1 MQNFV
6 ERLVQ
11 IATEHPDK
19 TALVFQEKRM
29 TYSQLENL
37 SAKIASRLLQ
47 RGARREKIYPIVLER
62 GFMYI
67 ASMIGIL
74 RAGAAYS
81 PLSTEYPKDR
91 VAYIIKDSGADF
103 AVDEDFLKGVE
114 NEKILSEFP
123 EIHMEDA
130 AIAIYTSGSTGN
142 PKGIIHDHLSFTSA
156 IIRQLEIAAGFDDK
170 EMSVTPFNFAISTHD
185 ILTPLWAGAEIHIL
199 TEAQRKDIIFI
210 DEYIDKH
217 GITASVI
224 SPQLLKQLPM
234 RESTLK
240 LINSGGERIS
250 GIYSPY
256 AHIKNAYGLSELLSI
271 AMTFELDKA
280 YDNTPI
286 GRPLSG
292 FKAYL
297 LDENGNQVPDGE
309 EGELCIAGTMAR
321 GYINLPELTAEI
333 FTENPYSEN
342 EWDKRMLH
350 TKDIC
355 KKLPDGSVVYVN
367 RKDWMVKINGQRVEM
382 GEVEVQLG
390 KIEGVKTAV
399 VKAFTDDNGQT
410 YICGYFTA
418 AKKLSDASIRR
429 SLQTKF
435 PPYMIPR
442 FLVQIDE
449 FPLTPNGKLDRKALK
464 EPSAEDFKSEY
475 VAPETDR
482 EKQVCAAFEKLL
494 KIEKV
499 GVNDDFFALGGDSI
513 KVVMLQEEL
522 ADFRLSSSRI
532 FSLRTPKAIAESASD
547 ENAVAFVYEEK
558 AAYPMTDA
566 QLGIYLANMQEPES
580 LEYNN
585 PASMFFPAEMN
596 VDPKKLAAA
605 VKKTASLY
613 PFLKVCAKVIDGVPC
628 VCPVKDMKLRV
639 DIESTDETDAEKL
652 CAGFTKPFDFENGPL
667 FRFKIFIT
675 PVGLYFFNDVHHLIT
690 DGTSTSV
697 FINNLSKI
705 YAGISPDEEEVNG
718 FMLSDYEQKLK
729 ESPRFAEC
737 REFYDK
743 MLAGVETDSNIIP
756 DEILTPPE
764 KTGKQLVL
772 SLKDFLDSS
781 GVAELCRQRKITEN
795 SLFLGAFAYALA
807 KQGGQ
812 EQALFCTIENGRHLP
827 ELRNTY
833 GMLVH
838 TLPFCVDIDEKA
850 AVSDYLSGVQE
861 RLFDCLNHDLVNI
874 VQLAGEYEVNSDI
887 IFVYQGEM
895 LNGTEFDG
903 EFIPYNI
910 HKSGDAMS
918 KLSLDVLKREDD
930 YTLSFEY
937 RADLYLPET
946 IENFAQLYINII
958 KGMLSCEQLSEIT
971 FCTEREKAFYRA
983 ANDNS
988 LTFDRTLT
996 MVDLFRKNAA
1006 LYPDRTAIG
1015 FKDKRLTYA
1024 ELDRYSENLAK
1035 VLASHGVTREV
1046 PVGIMVKR
1054 CELFPICTIA
1064 VLKAG
1069 GGCQPLD
1076 SNYPQDRL
1084 MYMLED
1090 SKAPVV
1096 IADDELAPVIEGYS
1110 GVILSANEIYN
1121 LPENNEIELTPPA
1134 ADSLFA
1140 LIYTSG
1146 STGKPKGCML
1156 EHRNLVNFC
1165 LAFNEKFSVTE
1176 NDHFAAYGAFGF
1188 DASMQDLYP
1197 ALTAGASVYIVP
1209 EETRLDLVGLNEFV
1223 IGNKITMMDCTTQL
1237 GRQYITAYPDSPYMR
1252 TFTVG
1257 GEKLVPCTPPNFSF
1271 VNTYGPTECT
1281 IYVTDYEIDREY
1293 ASVPIGKS
1301 FGNCDIYIVDKQN
1314 RLLPAGAVGEL
1325 VICGYP
1331 VTRGYLN
1338 RPDLT
1343 DEKFIPNTFFDI
1355 EGYERMYLTGDVCRY
1370 LPDGNIQFVGR
1381 RDEQV
1386 KIRGFRIE
1394 LTEIERRIREF
1405 EGILDASVIA
1415 KDLPGGGKAVVAY
1428 VVSDKQV
1435 DVPALNSFISD
1446 ELPKYMVPSVTMQ
1459 IDKIP
1464 INPNGKVDKR
1474 KLPEPSFQS
1483 DEGGEGVRALNTLEE
1498 QLCSMVSEITGFESK
1513 SVTDSLVTLGL
1524 TSLTTIMFSAKLFER
1539 YGLKAG
1545 VTELMD
1551 DDCTLL
1557 TVENKIIENLLSGRS
1572 SVESKAVS
1580 AEINNIPL
1588 CAEQL
1593 GVYYDSVKR
1602 PDALIYN
1609 IPMKYTLSKR
1619 VDVDKLKKSLEK
1631 LIEANPV
1638 LTSVIVLE
1646 GKEIVQRQMDSELP
1660 EIPVLTMSSSE
1671 IAAEEAEFVKPFNLS
1686 RGPLFRCEIIS
1697 TEKNVLL
1704 LFDAHHI
1711 IFDGLSLSA
1720 FIHKLCDIYENGAD
1734 PKAGESYY
1742 SYIAEEAELE
1752 NSEQG
1757 KQSLGYYQDLF
1768 ADFENASDIT
1778 GDLSGN
1784 AEDGELGEAKVMLDA
1799 EKVNSFCR
1807 DRAATPAALFLAA
1820 TEYAVSR
1827 CTADRNVYI
1836 SMISGGR
1843 EDIRYLES
1851 FGMFVKSLPLHG
1863 FIDTERTAAEF
1874 VKDSAAAMRE
1884 AQKNSAY
1891 PFIKLFDKYGFT
1903 SKINYACQLGVDSV
1917 EILEGEVVA
1926 ETVITNPLPKFN
1938 LSIHIEDGESGK
1950 IAVNVQYNTALYS
1963 EKHALMIASA
1973 IAESANSIINNADGK
1988 LCKLSM
1994 LTDSDKEKL
2003 KNFERGEKVENEI
2016 QLYHKLF
2023 EARALEAPDKTAL
2036 IACDNTYTYGEM
2048 NRVCN
2053 RMANAL
2059 IEKGVCKG
2067 DRVAFLLPRTSR
2079 QMLAMYAILK
2089 AGAAYIP
2096 CDPEYPDERIRY
2108 ILENSEARYI
2118 LTDRS
2123 RGFDNEI
2130 DIEELIEYNNDS
2142 DPAVDVSP
2150 DDTAYLIY
2158 TSGSTG
2164 RPKGVVIR
2172 HSGIA
2177 NYLVPHPE
2185 NSHIYALKNDGN
2197 VYVSVTTVSFDMSLK
2212 ETAASLC
2219 NGITLVLADED
2230 ETKDPVKL
2238 CALMERVGCDV
2249 INATPSRIEQYMM
2262 LDRFKAALANCKIIM
2277 CGGEKYSPK
2286 LLQNLKKVTKAR
2298 IFNTYGPTEITV
2310 SCNAKE
2316 LTDSD
2321 IVCVGKPLLNVSEY
2335 IVDADGNLL
2344 PIGMTG
2350 ELYVGGAGVA
2360 KGYLNNPEL
2369 TEKSF
2374 AQFNGERIYKTGD
2387 YARWT
2392 DGGDVVILGRSD
2404 NQVKLRGL
2412 RIELG
2417 EVERAILSCDGVNQ
2431 AVALIR
2437 KVNGN
2442 DALCAWYSADKAI
2455 GEELVKEHISKRLTA
2470 YMVPSALMR
2479 LDEMPQ
2485 TPNGKTDVKSLPQPQ
2500 LSVDTSYTEP
2510 VTKEEKIL
2518 CDIFANVL
2526 SLDKVSAEA
2535 SFFDLGGTSLTV
2547 TGVLVE
2553 ANEQGLEISYGDIF
2567 ALKTPR
2573 AIAAKCS
2580 DKGEFSDGLGEYD
2593 YSVFDKTLSGNSL
2606 SALKDGKHRIGNL
2619 LLTGATGFLGI
2630 HVLKYFLDNYS
2641 GHVYCLLR
2649 GSRNSSAEKRLRG
2662 QLYYYFEDNFEQH
2675 FENRITV
2682 VEGSVTEKSWFE
2694 TLKDAKIDT
2703 VINCA
2708 ALVKHFSE
2716 TDDIE
2721 RVNAGGV
2728 KNLIEF
2734 CKEHDSMI
2742 VQVSTGSVAGD
2753 RVNGFPAKEIPFTEQ
2768 TFYFGQTID
2777 NQYVHSKFIAERYVL
2792 EAINEGVRGKI
2803 MRVGNLA
2810 ARSSDGEF
2818 QINFV
2823 TNGFMG
2829 RLRAYL
2835 VIGAYPYSIMNYP
2848 VEMAPIDET
2857 AEAIVRL
2864 CATPDKCCI
2873 FHPFNN
2879 HYVPLGDIILQMR
2892 KMGMNIKLVED
2903 DMFMKMLQKAQE
2915 SPENAAKLTTLL
2927 AYDNK
2932 DSSKTVEMIPAEN
2945 EYTTQVLYRL
2955 GFSWSMTSRDY
2966 MNSFLTALDGLGFF
2980 DAEEDME

>member
-6 ERLVQ
+6 ERFLQ
-11 IATEHPDK
+11 TAAQNPGK
-19 TALVFQEKRM
+19 TALVCMEDKM
-29 TYSQLENL
+29 TYAQLERL
-37 SAKIASRLLQ
+37 SAKIASRLLR
-47 RGARREKIYPIVLER
+47 RGAKKEKIYPIVLER
-62 GFMYI
+62 GFEYI
-67 ASMIGIL
+67 VSIIGIL

-91 VAYIIKDSGADF
+91 VAFILKDSNADF
-103 AVDEDFLKGVE
+103 VVDEAFLKDIE

-142 PKGIIHDHLSFTSA
+142 PKGILHDHWSFTNA
-156 IIRQLEIAAGFDDK
+156 VVRQLEIAAGFDDV

-199 TEAQRKDIIFI
+199 TEAQRKDILFI
-210 DEYIDKH
+210 DKYIDEH
-217 GITASVI
+217 NITASVI
-224 SPQLLKQLPM
+224 SPQLLKQLPV
-234 RESTLK
+234 RESSLK

-297 LDENGNQVPDGE
+297 LDENGKQVADGE

-321 GYINLPELTAEI
+321 GYINLPELTAEV
-333 FTENPYSEN
+333 FTENPYSVDET
-342 EWDKRMLH
+342 DKRMLH

-355 KKLPDGSVVYVN
+355 KKLPDGSIIYVN

-390 KIEGVKTAV
+390 KIKGIKTAV

-418 AKKLSDASIRR
+418 DSKLDDAQIRKT
-429 SLQTKF
+429 LLTKF

-449 FPLTPNGKLDRKALK
+449 FPLTPNGKLDRKALA
-464 EPSAEDFKSEY
+464 EPSAKDFQAEY
-475 VAPETDR
+475 TAPETEA
-482 EKQVCAAFEKLL
+482 EKQVCAAFEKIL

-499 GVNDDFFALGGDSI
+499 GVNDDFFSLGGDSI

-522 ADFRLSSSRI
+522 EDFNLSSAQI
-532 FSLRTPKAIAESASD
+532 FSLRTPKAIAESAGGG
-547 ENAVAFVYEEK
+547 ERITFEYEEK
-558 AAYPMTDA
+558 SAYPMTDA
-566 QLGIYLANMQEPES
+566 QLGIYLANIQEPQS

-585 PASMFFPAEMN
+585 PASMFFPKASGVEAE
-596 VDPKKLAAA
+596 KLAKA
-605 VKKTASLY
+605 VKETAALY
-613 PFLKVCAKVIDGVPC
+613 PFMKVCAKVIDGVPC
-628 VCPVKDMKLRV
+628 VCPVKDMEIRV
-639 DIESTDETDAEKL
+639 DIESTDETDADKL
-652 CAGFTKPFDFENGPL
+652 CARFVKPFDFENGPL
-667 FRFKIFIT
+667 FRFKIFTT
-675 PVGLYFFNDVHHLIT
+675 PDGLYFFNDVHHLIT

-697 FINNLSKI
+697 FTQNLAKI
-705 YAGISPDEEEVNG
+705 YMGEAPVREEVNG
-718 FMLSDYEQKLK
+718 FMLSTYEQKLK
-729 ESPRFAEC
+729 ESEHYAEC
-737 REFYDK
+737 RDFYDK
-743 MLAGVETDSNIIP
+743 MLAGVELDSNIIP
-756 DEILTPPE
+756 DQIDAPPE
-764 KTGKQLVL
+764 KTGAHMTF
-772 SLKDFLDSS
+772 SLKDFMPAST
-781 GVAELCRQRKITEN
+781 VAESCKKLKITEN
-795 SLFLGAFAYALA
+795 TLFLGAFAYALA

-812 EQALFCTIENGRHLP
+812 EQSLFCTVENGRHVP

-838 TLPFCVDIDEKA
+838 TLPMCVNIDENQA
-850 AVSDYLSGVQE
+850 TADYLADVQGL
-861 RLFDCLNHDLVNI
+861 LFDCLNHDIVSI
-874 VQLAGEYEVNSDI
+874 VQLANEYEVNSDI

-895 LNGTEFDG
+895 LNGVELGG
-903 EFIPYNI
+903 EFIPYHI

-918 KLSLDVLKREDD
+918 KLSLDVLKRGDD

-937 RADLYLPET
+937 RTDLYLDET
-946 IENFAQLYINII
+946 IENFANLYINIV
-958 KGMLSCEQLSEIT
+958 KGLLEAENLNELV
-971 FCTEREKAFYRA
+971 FCGEREKAFYRA
-983 ANDNS
+983 ANDNRLEFDRS
-988 LTFDRTLT
+988 LTLI
-996 MVDLFRKNAA
+996 DLFRKQAQ
-1006 LYPDRTAIG
+1006 LHPDNIAIG
-1015 FKDKRLTYA
+1015 FKDKKLTYA
-1024 ELDRYSENLAK
+1024 QLDRYSENLAK
-1035 VLASHGVTREV
+1035 LLAKHGVTREV

-1096 IADDELAPVIEGYS
+1096 IADDELAPIIDGYN
-1110 GVILSANEIYN
+1110 GVILSANEIYD
-1121 LPENNEIELTPPA
+1121 LPEDNDTALTPPA

-1165 LAFNEKFSVTE
+1165 LAFNEKFDITDQ
-1176 NDHFAAYGAFGF
+1176 DHFAAYGAFGF

-1257 GEKLVPCTPPNFSF
+1257 GEKLVPCAPPNFSF

-1281 IYVTDYEIDREY
+1281 IYVTDYELDKEY

-1325 VICGYP
+1325 VISGYP

-1343 DEKFIPNTFFDI
+1343 GEKFIPNPFFDI
-1355 EGYERMYLTGDVCRY
+1355 AGYERMYLTGDVCRY
-1370 LPDGNIQFVGR
+1370 LADGNVQFVGR

-1405 EGILDASVIA
+1405 DKIKDASVIA
-1415 KDLPGGGKAVVAY
+1415 KDLPSGGKAVVAY
-1428 VVSDKQV
+1428 VVSDTPV

-1464 INPNGKVDKR
+1464 LNPNGKVDKR
-1474 KLPEPSFQS
+1474 KLPEPSFKKEE
-1483 DEGGEGVRALNTLEE
+1483 EGARALNKLEE
-1498 QLCSMVSEITGFESK
+1498 QLCAMVSEITGFESK
-1513 SVTDSLVTLGL
+1513 SVTESLVSLGL
-1524 TSLTTIMFSAKLFER
+1524 TSLTTIMFSAKLYDSF
-1539 YGLKAG
+1539 GLKAG
-1545 VTELMD
+1545 VAELMD
-1551 DDCTLL
+1551 DDCTLM
-1557 TVENKIIENLLSGRS
+1557 TVENLIIEQLLSGKTA
-1572 SVESKAVS
+1572 EAAEKAE
-1580 AEINNIPL
+1580 ADINNIPL

-1619 VDVDKLKKSLEK
+1619 TDIDRLKNALEK
-1631 LIEANPV
+1631 LIAANPV

-1646 GKEIVQRQMDSELP
+1646 GKETVQRQTDGFVC
-1660 EIPVLTMSSSE
+1660 EIPVLTMNSKDV
-1671 IAAEEAEFVKPFNLS
+1671 AAEEAEFVKPFNLA

-1720 FIHKLCDIYENGAD
+1720 FIRKLADVYQNGAEPETD
-1734 PKAGESYY
+1734 TSYY
-1742 SYIAEEAELE
+1742 RFIADEAALE
-1752 NSEQG
+1752 QSEQG
-1757 KQSLGYYQDLF
+1757 EKSLEYYKELF
-1768 ADFENASDIT
+1768 ADYENASDISA
-1778 GDLSGN
+1778 DLNGN
-1784 AEDGELGEAKVMLDA
+1784 AEEGELSEARAYVDRSA
-1799 EKVNSFCR
+1799 VDSFCR
-1807 DRAATPAALFLAA
+1807 DNSLTPAALFLAA

-1827 CTADRNVYI
+1827 CTADRHVYI

-1843 EDIRYLES
+1843 EDIRYMDSL
-1851 FGMFVKSLPLHG
+1851 GMFVKSLPLHG
-1863 FIDTERTAAEF
+1863 FIDTDRTALGF
-1874 VKDSAAAMRE
+1874 VSDTAASMRA

-1903 SKINYACQLGVDSV
+1903 SKINYACQLGVDETV
-1917 EILEGEVVA
+1917 EWEGENII

-1938 LSIHIEDGESGK
+1938 LSIHIEEGKDGS
-1950 IAVNVQYNTALYS
+1950 IAVNVQYNNALYS
-1963 EKHALMIASA
+1963 EKAALRIASA
-1973 IAESANSIINNADGK
+1973 IAESAKSMMVCGGEK
-1988 LCKLSM
+1988 LCALSM
-1994 LTDSDKEKL
+1994 LTEGEKDKL
-2003 KNFERGEKVENEI
+2003 KGYEKGESREI
-2016 QLYHKLF
+2016 DTKLYHKLF
-2023 EARALEAPDKTAL
+2023 EASAKEAPDKTAL
-2036 IACDNTYTYGEM
+2036 IACDASYTYAELDKI
-2048 NRVCN
+2048 CN
-2053 RMANAL
+2053 RAANAL
-2059 IEKGVCKG
+2059 IEKGVEKG

-2079 QMLAMYAILK
+2079 QMIALYAILK
-2089 AGAAYIP
+2089 TGAAYIP
-2096 CDPEYPDERIRY
+2096 CDPEYPDDRIKY

-2118 LTDRS
+2118 ITDKP

-2130 DIEELIEYNNDS
+2130 NVEELLENTNDS
-2142 DPAVDVSP
+2142 SPEVDITP

-2172 HSGIA
+2172 HGGIA
-2177 NYLVPHPE
+2177 NYLTPYPE
-2185 NSHIYALKNDGN
+2185 NTHIHALKNEGN

-2219 NGITLVLADED
+2219 NGITMVLADED
-2230 ETKDPVKL
+2230 ETKDPLKL
-2238 CALMERVGCDV
+2238 CELMERTGCDV

-2262 LDRFKAALANCKIIM
+2262 LDRFKAALSKCKIIM

-2286 LLQNLKKVTKAR
+2286 LLDNLKAITKAR

-2316 LTDSD
+2316 LTNADM
-2321 IVCVGKPLLNVSEY
+2321 VCVGKPLLNVSEY
-2335 IVDADGNLL
+2335 IVDMDGNLL
-2344 PIGMTG
+2344 PPGMTG

-2374 AQFNGERIYKTGD
+2374 KEYNGERIYKTGD

-2392 DGGDVVILGRSD
+2392 DEGDVVILGRCD

-2431 AVALIR
+2431 AVVLIR
-2437 KVNGN
+2437 PINGADN
-2442 DALCAWYSADKAI
+2442 LCAWYSADSAVT
-2455 GEELVKEHISKRLTA
+2455 EELVREHISKRLTA
-2470 YMVPSALMR
+2470 YMVPTALMR

-2485 TPNGKTDVKSLPQPQ
+2485 TPNGKTDVKSLPQPS
-2500 LSVDTSYTEP
+2500 LSFEVEYSEP
-2510 VTKEEKIL
+2510 VTREEKLL
-2518 CDIFANVL
+2518 CDIFAQVL

-2547 TGVLVE
+2547 TSVLVE
-2553 ANEQGLEISYGDIF
+2553 ANEQGLEVSYGDIF

-2573 AIAAKCS
+2573 AIAAKCAGK
-2580 DKGEFSDGLGEYD
+2580 DDFSDGLAD
-2593 YSVFDKTLSGNSL
+2593 YNYSAFDKILEANNLNSL
-2606 SALKDGKHRIGNL
+2606 NKRKSRIGNL

-2630 HVLKYFLDNYS
+2630 HILKYFLDNYS

-2649 GSRNSSAEKRLRG
+2649 GSRRSGAEQRLRG
-2662 QLYYYFEDNFEQH
+2662 QLYYYFEDNFEQL

-2682 VEGSVTEKSWFE
+2682 VEGSVTDTDWFDS
-2694 TLKDAKIDT
+2694 LKDAKVDT

-2734 CKEHDSMI
+2734 CKLHNSMI
-2742 VQVSTGSVAGD
+2742 VQVSTSSVAGD
-2753 RVNGFPAKEIPFTEQ
+2753 RVNGYPSPDLKLTEQ
-2768 TFYFGQTID
+2768 RFYFGQIID
-2777 NQYVHSKFIAERYVL
+2777 NQYVHSKFLAERYVL
-2792 EAINEGVRGKI
+2792 EAINEGVKGKI

-2810 ARSSDGEF
+2810 ARNSDGEF

-2835 VIGAYPYSIMNYP
+2835 IIGAYPYSMMSYP

-2864 CATPDKCCI
+2864 CSTPDKCCI
-2873 FHPFNN
+2873 FHPYNN
-2879 HYVPLGDIILQMR
+2879 HYVPLGDVILQMR
-2892 KMGMNIKLVED
+2892 EMGMDIKLVED
-2903 DMFMKMLQKAQE
+2903 DEFMKLLQKAQND
-2915 SPENAAKLTTLL
+2915 PKKAAKLTTLL

-2932 DSSKTVEMIPAEN
+2932 DSSKVVEMIATEN
-2945 EYTTQVLYRL
+2945 EYTTQTLYRL

-2966 MNSFLTALDGLGFF
+2966 MNSFLSALEGLGFF
-2980 DAEEDME
+2980 ETEDE

>member
-1 MQNFV
+1 
-6 ERLVQ
+6 
-11 IATEHPDK
+11 
-19 TALVFQEKRM
+19 
-29 TYSQLENL
+29 
-37 SAKIASRLLQ
+37 
-47 RGARREKIYPIVLER
+47 
-62 GFMYI
+62 
-67 ASMIGIL
+67 
-74 RAGAAYS
+74 
-81 PLSTEYPKDR
+81 
-91 VAYIIKDSGADF
+91 
-103 AVDEDFLKGVE
+103 
-114 NEKILSEFP
+114 
-123 EIHMEDA
+123 
-130 AIAIYTSGSTGN
+130 
-142 PKGIIHDHLSFTSA
+142 
-156 IIRQLEIAAGFDDK
+156 
-170 EMSVTPFNFAISTHD
+170 
-185 ILTPLWAGAEIHIL
+185 
-199 TEAQRKDIIFI
+199 
-210 DEYIDKH
+210 
-217 GITASVI
+217 
-224 SPQLLKQLPM
+224 
-234 RESTLK
+234 
-240 LINSGGERIS
+240 
-250 GIYSPY
+250 
-256 AHIKNAYGLSELLSI
+256 
-271 AMTFELDKA
+271 
-280 YDNTPI
+280 
-286 GRPLSG
+286 
-292 FKAYL
+292 
-297 LDENGNQVPDGE
+297 
-309 EGELCIAGTMAR
+309 
-321 GYINLPELTAEI
+321 
-333 FTENPYSEN
+333 
-342 EWDKRMLH
+342 
-350 TKDIC
+350 
-355 KKLPDGSVVYVN
+355 
-367 RKDWMVKINGQRVEM
+367 MVKINGQRVEM

-390 KIEGVKTAV
+390 KIEDIKTAV
-399 VKAFTDDNGQT
+399 VKAFTDANGQT

-418 AKKLSDASIRR
+418 DKPLSDAGIRR
-429 SLQTKF
+429 SLQKKF

-442 FLVQIDE
+442 FLVQIEE

-464 EPSAEDFKSEY
+464 EPSASDFQSEY
-475 VAPETDR
+475 IAPETVK
-482 EKQVCAAFEKLL
+482 EKQICAAFEKLL
-494 KIEKV
+494 NIEKV

-522 ADFRLSSSRI
+522 EDFHLSSSQI
-532 FSLRTPKAIAESASD
+532 FSLRTPRAIAGNAQE
-547 ENAVAFVYEEK
+547 ENQIAFTYEEK
-558 AAYPMTDA
+558 SAYPMTDA
-566 QLGIYLANMQEPES
+566 QLGIYLANIQDPQS

-585 PASMFFPAEMN
+585 PASMFFPKEMGVN
-596 VDPKKLAAA
+596 PEKLAAA
-605 VKKTASLY
+605 VKKTAGMY

-628 VCPVKDMKLRV
+628 VCPVKEMEIRV
-639 DIESTDETDAEKL
+639 DMESTDETDKDKL
-652 CAGFTKPFDFENGPL
+652 CAGFVKPFDFENGPL

-675 PVGLYFFNDVHHLIT
+675 PDGLYFFNDVHHLIT

-697 FINNLSKI
+697 FIGNLAKI
-705 YAGISPDEEEVNG
+705 YADISPDEEEVNG
-718 FMLSDYEQKLK
+718 FMLSDYEIKLK
-729 ESPRFAEC
+729 DSVRYTEC
-737 REFYDK
+737 RAFYDS
-743 MLAGVETDSNIIP
+743 MLAGVETDSNLIP
-756 DEILTPPE
+756 DQIDNPPE
-764 KTGKQLVL
+764 KTGAQLVL
-772 SLKDFLDSS
+772 SLKDYLDAS
-781 GVAELCRQRKITEN
+781 GIAEICKKRKITEN

-812 EQALFCTIENGRHLP
+812 EQALFCTVENGRHLP

-838 TLPFCVDIDEKA
+838 TLPFCVDIDENSS
-850 AVSDYLSGVQE
+850 VGDYLSGVQK
-861 RLFDCLNHDLVNI
+861 RLFDCLNHDLVSI

-903 EFIPYNI
+903 RFIPYHI

-918 KLSLDVLKREDD
+918 KLSLDVLKREND

-937 RADLYLPET
+937 RADLYLAET
-946 IENFAQLYINII
+946 IENFAQLYINIL
-958 KGMLSCEQLSEIT
+958 KGMLSRETLNEIV
-971 FCTEREKAFYRA
+971 FCDEREKAFYRA
-983 ANDNS
+983 VNDNS
-988 LTFDRTLT
+988 LVFDRSLT
-996 MVDLFRKNAA
+996 IVDLFRKQAA
-1006 LYPDRTAIG
+1006 LHPDRVAIG
-1015 FKDKRLTYA
+1015 FKDKKLTYA
-1024 ELDRYSENLAK
+1024 QLDRYSDNLAV
-1035 VLASHGVTREV
+1035 VLSSYGVSREV

-1054 CELFPICTIA
+1054 SELFPICTLA

-1096 IADDELAPVIEGYS
+1096 IADDELAPVIDGYN
-1110 GVILSANEIYN
+1110 GVILSANTIYD
-1121 LPENNEIELTPPA
+1121 LPENNGVILTPPA

-1165 LAFNEKFSVTE
+1165 LAFNEKFQVTE
-1176 NDHFAAYGAFGF
+1176 NDRFAAYGAFGF

-1223 IGNKITMMDCTTQL
+1223 LGNQITMMDCTTQL

-1281 IYVTDYEIDREY
+1281 IYVTDYEIDKEY

-1325 VICGYP
+1325 AICGYP

-1343 DEKFIPNTFFDI
+1343 EEKFIPNPFFNM

-1405 EGILDASVIA
+1405 ETISDASVIA
-1415 KDLPGGGKAVVAY
+1415 KDLPGGKAVVAY
-1428 VVSDKQV
+1428 VVSEKPV
-1435 DVPALNSFISD
+1435 DISALNKFIAD

-1464 INPNGKVDKR
+1464 LNPNGKVDKR
-1474 KLPEPSFQS
+1474 KLPEPAIQNNESE
-1483 DEGGEGVRALNTLEE
+1483 EGKRALNTLEE
-1498 QLCSMVSEITGFESK
+1498 QLCAMVSEITGFESR
-1513 SVTDSLVTLGL
+1513 SVTDSLVSLGL
-1524 TSLTTIMFSAKLFER
+1524 TSLTTIMFSAKLYER
-1539 YGLKAG
+1539 FGLKAG

-1551 DDCTLL
+1551 DECTLL
-1557 TVENKIIENLLSGRS
+1557 TVENSIIEHLLSGRTAADTEAIS
-1572 SVESKAVS
+1572 GD
-1580 AEINNIPL
+1580 INNIPL

-1619 VDVDKLKKSLEK
+1619 VDIDKLKKTLEK
-1631 LIEANPV
+1631 IIENNPV
-1638 LTSVIVLE
+1638 LTSVVVLD
-1646 GKEIVQRQMDSELP
+1646 GKEIVQRQMEDFVCD
-1660 EIPVLTMSSSE
+1660 IPVLTLRSTDV
-1671 IAAEEAEFVKPFNLS
+1671 AAEEAEFVKPFNLS

-1720 FIHKLCDIYENGAD
+1720 FIKKLCDVYSNGAD
-1734 PKAGESYY
+1734 AKAGESYY
-1742 SYIAEEAELE
+1742 SYIAEEARLE
-1752 NSEQG
+1752 QSEQG
-1757 KQSLGYYQDLF
+1757 KQSLAYYQKLF
-1768 ADFENASDIT
+1768 EDFENASDIT
-1778 GDLSGN
+1778 GDLNGN
-1784 AEDGELGEAKVMLDA
+1784 ADEGVLGEARIDMK
-1799 EKVNSFCR
+1799 EETVNAFCR
-1807 DRAATPAALFLAA
+1807 DHATTPAALFLAA

-1827 CTADRNVYI
+1827 CTADRHVYI

-1843 EDIRYLES
+1843 EDIRFMDS

-1874 VKDSAAAMRE
+1874 VRDTSAAMRE

-1917 EILEGEVVA
+1917 ASLEGEPVA
-1926 ETVITNPLPKFN
+1926 ETVMTNPLPKFN
-1938 LSIHIEDGESGK
+1938 LSVHIEDSDNDN

-1963 EKHALMIASA
+1963 EKQALVIASA
-1973 IAESANSIINNADGK
+1973 IAESAKSIISDSGQK
-1988 LCKLSM
+1988 LCQLSM
-1994 LTDSDKEKL
+1994 LTDADRKIL
-2003 KNFERGEKVENEI
+2003 KKFENGEETEI
-2016 QLYHKLF
+2016 TIPLYHKLF
-2023 EARALEAPDKTAL
+2023 EARAAETPDKTAL
-2036 IACDNTYTYGEM
+2036 IACDATLTYAELDKAC
-2048 NRVCN
+2048 NRV
-2053 RMANAL
+2053 ANSL
-2059 IEKGVCKG
+2059 IERGVSKG

-2079 QMLAMYAILK
+2079 RMIAMYAILK
-2089 AGAAYIP
+2089 TGAAYIP

-2108 ILENSEARYI
+2108 ILENSEARFI
-2118 LTDRS
+2118 VTDKN

-2130 DIEELIEYNNDS
+2130 NIEELLANNNDS
-2142 DPAVDVSP
+2142 NPDVEISP

-2164 RPKGVVIR
+2164 RPKGVEIR
-2172 HSGIA
+2172 HAGIA
-2177 NYLVPHPE
+2177 NYLVPHPG
-2185 NSHIYALKNDGN
+2185 NAHIHALKNDGN

-2219 NGITLVLADED
+2219 NGLTLVLADED

-2238 CALMERVGCDV
+2238 CELMERVHCDV

-2262 LDRFKAALANCKIIM
+2262 LDRFKAALAECQIIM

-2286 LLQNLKKVTKAR
+2286 LLENLKKVTHAR

-2316 LTDSD
+2316 LTNAET
-2321 IVCVGKPLLNVSEY
+2321 VCVGKPLLNVREY
-2335 IVDADGNLL
+2335 IVDTDGNLL

-2350 ELYVGGAGVA
+2350 ELYVGGTGVA
-2360 KGYLNNPEL
+2360 KGYCNNPSL

-2374 AQFNGERIYKTGD
+2374 ANYNGERIYKTGD

-2392 DGGDVVILGRSD
+2392 DDGDVVILGRSD

-2417 EVERAILSCDGVNQ
+2417 EVERAILSCEGVHQ

-2437 KVNGN
+2437 PVNGA
-2442 DALCAWYSADKAI
+2442 DTLCAWYSADSLTDEAA
-2455 GEELVKEHISKRLTA
+2455 VRAHISKRLTA

-2485 TPNGKTDVKSLPQPQ
+2485 TPNGKTDVKSLPQPV
-2500 LSVDTSYTEP
+2500 LSVENAYSEP
-2510 VTKEEKIL
+2510 VTREEKIL
-2518 CDIFANVL
+2518 CDIFSNVL
-2526 SLDKVSAEA
+2526 SLEKVSADA

-2553 ANEQGLEISYGDIF
+2553 ANEKGLEISYGDIF

-2580 DKGEFSDGLGEYD
+2580 DKVEFSDGLGDYD
-2593 YSVFDKTLSGNSL
+2593 YTVFDDILRGNQL
-2606 SALKDGKHRIGNL
+2606 EALKEGKHRIGNL

-2649 GSRNSSAEKRLRG
+2649 GSKHSSAEQRLRG
-2662 QLYYYFEDNFEQH
+2662 QLYYYFEDNFEQL

-2682 VEGSVTEKSWFE
+2682 IEGSVTDKNWFD
-2694 TLKDAKIDT
+2694 TLKNEQIDT

-2716 TDDIE
+2716 TNDIE
-2721 RVNAGGV
+2721 RVNADGV
-2728 KNLIEF
+2728 KNLIDF
-2734 CKEHDSMI
+2734 CKEHNSMI

-2753 RVNGFPAKEIPFTEQ
+2753 RVNGYPSREIPFTEQ
-2768 TFYFGQTID
+2768 TLYFGQTID
-2777 NQYVHSKFIAERYVL
+2777 NQYVHSKFLAERYVL
-2792 EAINEGVRGKI
+2792 EAIRDGVKGKI

-2810 ARSSDGEF
+2810 ARNSDGEF

-2835 VIGAYPYSIMNYP
+2835 VIGAYPYSMMNYP

-2864 CATPDKCCI
+2864 SATPDKCCI

-2879 HYVPLGDIILQMR
+2879 HYVPLGDVILQMR
-2892 KMGMNIKLVED
+2892 KMGFNIRLTED
-2903 DMFMKMLQKAQE
+2903 EEFMRMLQKAQE
-2915 SPENAAKLTTLL
+2915 TPEKAMKLTALL

-2932 DSSKTVEMIPAEN
+2932 DSSKIVEMIAAEN
-2945 EYTTQVLYRL
+2945 EYTTQTLYRL
-2955 GFSWSMTSRDY
+2955 GFSWSMTSREY

-2980 DAEEDME
+2980 DTEEELV

>member
-6 ERLVQ
+6 ERFAQ
-11 IATEHPDK
+11 MAAMHPEK
-19 TALVFQEKRM
+19 TALVWQGQTM
-29 TYSQLENL
+29 TYAGLENL
-37 SAKIASRLLQ
+37 SAKIASRLL
-47 RGARREKIYPIVLER
+47 RKGAKREKIYPIVLER
-62 GFMYI
+62 GFLYI
-67 ASMIGIL
+67 ASMLGIL

-103 AVDEDFLKGVE
+103 AVDAAFLDGIE

-123 EIHMEDA
+123 EIRMEDA

-142 PKGIIHDHLSFTSA
+142 PKGIIHDHFSFTNA
-156 IIRQLEIAAGFDDK
+156 IVRQLEIAAGFDDV
-170 EMSVTPFNFAISTHD
+170 ELSVTPFNFAISTHD

-199 TEAQRKDIIFI
+199 TEAQRKDILFI

-217 GITASVI
+217 HITASVI
-224 SPQLLKQLPM
+224 SPQLLKQLPV
-234 RESTLK
+234 RDSSLK

-256 AHIKNAYGLSELLSI
+256 ARIKNAYGLSELLSI

-297 LDENGNQVPDGE
+297 LDENGKQVPDGE

-321 GYINLPELTAEI
+321 GYINLPELTAEV
-333 FTENPYSEN
+333 FTENPYSVDET
-342 EWDKRMLH
+342 DKRLLH

-355 KKLPDGSVVYVN
+355 KKLPDGSIVYVN

-390 KIEGVKTAV
+390 KIESIKTAV

-418 AKKLSDASIRR
+418 DRQLSDADIRR
-429 SLQTKF
+429 SLQKKF

-464 EPSAEDFKSEY
+464 EPSASDFQSEY
-475 VAPETDR
+475 IAPETDK

-494 KIEKV
+494 NVDKV

-522 ADFRLSSSRI
+522 EDFRLSSSQI
-532 FSLRTPKAIAESASD
+532 FSLRTPKAIAENAGGD
-547 ENAVAFVYEEK
+547 EQIAFVFEEK
-558 AAYPMTDA
+558 SAYPMTDA
-566 QLGIYLANMQEPES
+566 QLGIYLANMQEPQS

-585 PASMFFPAEMN
+585 PASMFFPAEMR
-596 VDPKKLAAA
+596 VDAEKLADA
-605 VKKTASLY
+605 VKKTAEKY

-628 VCPVKDMKLRV
+628 VCPVKDMAVRV
-639 DIESTDETDAEKL
+639 DMESTDETDREKL
-652 CAGFTKPFDFENGPL
+652 CAGFVKPFDFENGPL

-675 PVGLYFFNDVHHLIT
+675 PDGLYFFNDVHHLIT

-697 FINNLSKI
+697 FIQNLAKI
-705 YAGISPDEEEVNG
+705 YAGISPDEEDVNG

-729 ESPRFAEC
+729 ESARYAEC

-756 DEILTPPE
+756 DQIDDPPE
-764 KTGKQLVL
+764 KTGAQLVL
-772 SLKDFLDSS
+772 SLKDYLDAS
-781 GVAELCRQRKITEN
+781 GIAEICKKRKITEN

-812 EQALFCTIENGRHLP
+812 EQALFCTVENGRHLP

-838 TLPFCVDIDEKA
+838 TLPFCVDIDETA

-861 RLFDCLNHDLVNI
+861 RLFDCLNHDLVSI
-874 VQLAGEYEVNSDI
+874 VQLANEYEVNSDI

-903 EFIPYNI
+903 KFIPYHI

-937 RADLYLPET
+937 RTDLYLAET
-946 IENFAQLYINII
+946 MENFAQLYINII
-958 KGMLSCEQLSEIT
+958 KGMLFCERLNELV
-971 FCTEREKAFYRA
+971 FCGEREKAFYRA
-983 ANDNS
+983 ANDNA
-988 LTFDRTLT
+988 LTFDRSLT
-996 MVDLFRKNAA
+996 MVDLFRKQAA
-1006 LYPDRTAIG
+1006 LHPDRVAIG
-1015 FKDKRLTYA
+1015 FKDKKLTYA
-1024 ELDRYSENLAK
+1024 ELDRYSENLAA

-1054 CELFPICTIA
+1054 CELFPICTLA

-1096 IADDELAPVIEGYS
+1096 IADDELAPVIDGYS
-1110 GVILSANEIYN
+1110 GVILSANSIYD
-1121 LPENNEIELTPPA
+1121 LPENNDVTLTPPA

-1165 LAFNEKFSVTE
+1165 LAFNEKFQVTE

-1223 IGNKITMMDCTTQL
+1223 IGNQITMMDCTTQL

-1281 IYVTDYEIDREY
+1281 IYVTDYEIDKEY

-1343 DEKFIPNTFFDI
+1343 DEKFIPNPFFDM

-1370 LPDGNIQFVGR
+1370 LSDGNIQFVGR

-1405 EGILDASVIA
+1405 ETVSDASVIA

-1428 VVSDKQV
+1428 VVSDTTV
-1435 DVPALNSFISD
+1435 DVPALNAFIAD

-1464 INPNGKVDKR
+1464 LNPNGKVDKR
-1474 KLPEPSFQS
+1474 KLPEPAFQN
-1483 DEGGEGVRALNTLEE
+1483 DENGEGTRALNTLEE
-1498 QLCSMVSEITGFESK
+1498 QLCAMVSEITGFESR
-1513 SVTDSLVTLGL
+1513 SVTDSLVSLGL
-1524 TSLTTIMFSAKLFER
+1524 TSLTTIMFSAKLYER
-1539 YGLKAG
+1539 FGLKAG

-1557 TVENKIIENLLSGRS
+1557 TVENSIIEHLLSGKITTET
-1572 SVESKAVS
+1572 ESA
-1580 AEINNIPL
+1580 AADINNIAL

-1619 VDVDKLKKSLEK
+1619 VDVDRLKKALEQI
-1631 LIEANPV
+1631 IEANPV
-1638 LTSVIVLE
+1638 LTSVVVLD
-1646 GKEIVQRQMDSELP
+1646 GKEIVQRQMEGFVC
-1660 EIPVLTMSSSE
+1660 EIPVLTMRSSE
-1671 IAAEEAEFVKPFNLS
+1671 VAEEESEFVRPFNLS

-1720 FIHKLCDIYENGAD
+1720 FIKNLCDVYTNNAD
-1734 PKAGESYY
+1734 PQAGESYY
-1742 SYIAEEAELE
+1742 SYIAEEAQLE
-1752 NSEQG
+1752 QSEQG
-1757 KQSLGYYQDLF
+1757 KQSLAYYQKLF
-1768 ADFENASDIT
+1768 EDFENASDIS
-1778 GDLSGN
+1778 GDLTGN
-1784 AEDGELGEAKVMLDA
+1784 AEEGELGEARTLI
-1799 EKVNSFCR
+1799 EEETVNAFCR
-1807 DRAATPAALFLAA
+1807 DHSTTPAALFLAA

-1827 CTADRNVYI
+1827 CTADRHVYI

-1843 EDIRYLES
+1843 EYIRYMDS

-1863 FIDTERTAAEF
+1863 YIDTDRTASEF
-1874 VKDSAAAMRE
+1874 VRDTASAMRE

-1891 PFIKLFDKYGFT
+1891 PFIKLFDQYGFT

-1917 EILEGEVVA
+1917 ETLEGKPVA
-1926 ETVITNPLPKFN
+1926 ETVITNPLPKFS
-1938 LSIHIEDGESGK
+1938 LSIHIENGDSGN

-1963 EKHALMIASA
+1963 EKLALAIASA
-1973 IAESANSIINNADGK
+1973 IAESAKSIIGGADQK

-1994 LTDSDKEKL
+1994 LTEADKEKL
-2003 KNFERGEKVENEI
+2003 NQFENGEKADVTVT
-2016 QLYHKLF
+2016 LYHKLF
-2023 EARALEAPDKTAL
+2023 EARVAETPEKTAL
-2036 IACDNTYTYGEM
+2036 IACDATYTYAEM
-2048 NRVCN
+2048 DKLCN
-2053 RMANAL
+2053 RAANAL
-2059 IEKGVCKG
+2059 IEKGVSKG

-2079 QMLAMYAILK
+2079 QMIAIYAILK
-2089 AGAAYIP
+2089 TGAAYIP

-2108 ILENSEARYI
+2108 ILENSEARFI

-2130 DIEELIEYNNDS
+2130 DIEELLAYDNDQ
-2142 DPAVDVSP
+2142 DPDVALSP

-2164 RPKGVVIR
+2164 RPKGVEIR
-2172 HSGIA
+2172 HAGIA
-2177 NYLVPHPE
+2177 NYLVPHPG
-2185 NSHIYALKNDGN
+2185 NAHIYALKNDGN

-2219 NGITLVLADED
+2219 NGLTLVLADED

-2238 CALMERVGCDV
+2238 CELMERVGCDV

-2262 LDRFKAALANCKIIM
+2262 LDRFKAALAKCHIIM

-2286 LLQNLKKVTKAR
+2286 LLENLKKVTSAR

-2316 LTDSD
+2316 LTNADM
-2321 IVCVGKPLLNVSEY
+2321 VCVGKPLLNVKEY
-2335 IVDADGNLL
+2335 IVDTDGNLL

-2369 TEKSF
+2369 TAKSF
-2374 AQFNGERIYKTGD
+2374 AQYNGERIYKTGD

-2392 DGGDVVILGRSD
+2392 DEGDVVILGRSD

-2417 EVERAILSCDGVNQ
+2417 EVERAILSCEGVNQ

-2437 KVNGN
+2437 PVNGS
-2442 DALCAWYSADKAI
+2442 DSLCAWYSADI
-2455 GEELVKEHISKRLTA
+2455 RIDEDLVREHISKRLTA

-2485 TPNGKTDVKSLPQPQ
+2485 TPNGKTDVKSLPQPV
-2500 LSVDTSYTEP
+2500 LSYETAYSEP
-2510 VTKEEKIL
+2510 VTREEKIL
-2518 CDIFANVL
+2518 CDIFSNVL
-2526 SLDKVSAEA
+2526 SLDKVSADA
-2535 SFFDLGGTSLTV
+2535 NFFDLGGTSLTV

-2573 AIAAKCS
+2573 AIAAKCA
-2580 DKGEFSDGLGEYD
+2580 DKGEFSDGLGDYD
-2593 YSVFDKTLSGNSL
+2593 YTVFDGILHGNSL
-2606 SALKDGKHRIGNL
+2606 SALKEGKHRIGNL

-2630 HVLKYFLDNYS
+2630 HVLKYYLDNYS

-2649 GSRNSSAEKRLRG
+2649 GSKRSGAEQRLRG

-2675 FENRITV
+2675 FENRITI
-2682 VEGSVTEKSWFE
+2682 VEGSVTDKEWFD

-2734 CKEHDSMI
+2734 CKEHNSMI

-2753 RVNGFPAKEIPFTEQ
+2753 RVNGYPSADIPFTEQ
-2768 TFYFGQTID
+2768 TLYFGQTID
-2777 NQYVHSKFIAERYVL
+2777 NQYVHSKFLAERYVL
-2792 EAINEGVRGKI
+2792 EAIRDGVKGKI

-2835 VIGAYPYSIMNYP
+2835 VIGAYPYSMMNYP

-2864 CATPDKCCI
+2864 CATQDKCCI

-2903 DMFMKMLQKAQE
+2903 DEFMRMLQKAQE

-2966 MNSFLTALDGLGFF
+2966 MNSFLSALDGLGFF
-2980 DAEEDME
+2980 DAEEDEE

>member
-1 MQNFV
+1 MQNFI
-6 ERLVQ
+6 ERFLQ
-11 IATEHPDK
+11 ITSAHPDK
-19 TALVFQEKRM
+19 TALVCNEEKL
-29 TYSQLENL
+29 TYAQLERL
-37 SAKIASRLLQ
+37 SAKIASRLLR
-47 RGARREKIYPIVLER
+47 RGAKKEKIYPIVLER
-62 GFMYI
+62 GFDYI
-67 ASMIGIL
+67 ASIIGIL

-91 VAYIIKDSGADF
+91 VAFILKDSGADF
-103 AVDEDFLKGVE
+103 AVDEKFLE
-114 NEKILSEFP
+114 NIESEKVLSEFP

-142 PKGIIHDHLSFTSA
+142 PKGILHDHWSFTNA
-156 IIRQLEIAAGFDDK
+156 VVRQLEVGAGFDDI
-170 EMSVTPFNFAISTHD
+170 EMSVTPFNFAISAHD

-199 TEAQRKDIIFI
+199 TEDQRRDIIFI

-224 SPQLLKQLPM
+224 SPQLLKQLPV
-234 RESTLK
+234 RESSLK

-292 FKAYL
+292 FKALL
-297 LDENGNQVPDGE
+297 LDDDGNIVPDGE

-333 FTENPYSEN
+333 FTENPYSESDA
-342 EWDKRMLH
+342 DKRLLH
-350 TKDIC
+350 TRDVC
-355 KKLPDGSVVYVN
+355 KRLPDGSVVYVN

-390 KIEGVKTAV
+390 KIKGIKTAV

-418 AKKLSDASIRR
+418 DEKISDALIRK
-429 SLQTKF
+429 SLLKKF
-435 PPYMIPR
+435 PPYMVPR

-464 EPSAEDFKSEY
+464 EPEATDFRSEY
-475 VAPETDR
+475 KAPVTEA

-494 KIEKV
+494 NIEKV
-499 GVNDDFFALGGDSI
+499 GVNDDFFSLGGDSI

-522 ADFRLSSSRI
+522 ESFGLSSAQI
-532 FSLRTPKAIAESASD
+532 LSLRTPKAIAESVGSG
-547 ENAVAFVYEEK
+547 EQITFEYEEK
-558 AAYPMTDA
+558 SAYPMTDA
-566 QLGIYLANMQEPES
+566 QLGIYLANMQEPQS

-585 PASMFFPAEMN
+585 PASMFFPDSLGVSAER
-596 VDPKKLAAA
+596 LASA
-605 VKKTASLY
+605 VKETAALY
-613 PFLKVCAKVIDGVPC
+613 PFMKVCVQVIDGVPC
-628 VCPVKDMKLRV
+628 VVPVKDMEIRV
-639 DIESTDETDAEKL
+639 DIESTDETDADTL
-652 CAGFTKPFDFENGPL
+652 CKGFVKPFDFEHGPL

-675 PVGLYFFNDVHHLIT
+675 PEGLYFFNDVHHLIT

-697 FINNLSKI
+697 FTNNLAKI
-705 YAGISPDEEEVNG
+705 YMGESPDREEVNG
-718 FMLSDYEQKLK
+718 FMLSTYEQKLK
-729 ESPRFAEC
+729 QSKHFEEC
-737 REFYDK
+737 KEFYDK

-756 DEILTPPE
+756 DQIDDPPE
-764 KTGKQLVL
+764 VTGAHITF
-772 SLKDFLDSS
+772 SLNDYMSASKI
-781 GVAELCRQRKITEN
+781 AESCKKLKITEN
-795 SLFLGAFAYALA
+795 TLFLGAFAYALA
-807 KQGGQ
+807 KQGGL
-812 EQALFCTIENGRHLP
+812 EQSLFCTVENGRHIP
-827 ELRNTY
+827 ELKNTY

-838 TLPFCVDIDEKA
+838 TLPVCVNIDENEKTE
-850 AVSDYLSGVQE
+850 DYLAGVQAL
-861 RLFDCLNHDLVNI
+861 LFDSLNHDLVSI
-874 VQLAGEYEVNSDI
+874 VQLANEYEVNSDI

-895 LNGTEFDG
+895 LNGVTINGSFV
-903 EFIPYNI
+903 PYHI

-937 RADLYLPET
+937 RTDLYLEET
-946 IENFAQLYINII
+946 IENFAHLYMNIVE
-958 KGMLSCEQLSEIT
+958 GLLGCEALNNIT
-971 FCTEREKAFYRA
+971 FCKDREKEFYRA
-983 ANDNS
+983 ANDNRLEFDRS
-988 LTFDRTLT
+988 LTL
-996 MVDLFRKNAA
+996 VDLFREQVR
-1006 LYPDRTAIG
+1006 LHPDNIAIG
-1015 FKDKRLTYA
+1015 FKDKTLTYA
-1024 ELDRYSENLAK
+1024 QLDRYSENLAK
-1035 VLASHGVTREV
+1035 LLAKNGVTHEV
-1046 PVGIMVKR
+1046 PVGIMIRR
-1054 CELFPICTIA
+1054 CELFPVCTLA

-1076 SNYPQDRL
+1076 SNYPQERL

-1096 IADDELAPVIEGYS
+1096 IADDELAPIIDGWE
-1110 GVILSANEIYN
+1110 GVILSANEIYD
-1121 LPENNEIELTPPA
+1121 LPDDSETELTAPK

-1165 LAFNEKFSVTE
+1165 LAFCDRFDISEK
-1176 NDHFAAYGAFGF
+1176 DRFAAYGAFGF

-1237 GRQYITAYPDSPYMR
+1237 GRQYITAYPDSPYMKV
-1252 TFTVG
+1252 FTVG
-1257 GEKLVPCTPPNFSF
+1257 GEKLVPCPPPHYTFA
-1271 VNTYGPTECT
+1271 NTYGPTECT
-1281 IYVTDYEIDREY
+1281 IYVTDYVLDREY
-1293 ASVPIGKS
+1293 TSVPIGKS

-1325 VICGYP
+1325 VISGYP

-1338 RPDLT
+1338 REDLT
-1343 DEKFIPNTFFDI
+1343 SEKFIHNPFFDI

-1370 LPDGNIQFVGR
+1370 LSDGNVQFVGR

-1405 EGILDASVIA
+1405 ETVKDAAVIA
-1415 KDLPGGGKAVVAY
+1415 KDLPSGGKAVVAY
-1428 VVSDKQV
+1428 VVSDVTV
-1435 DVPALNSFISD
+1435 DVPALNDFIAD

-1459 IDKIP
+1459 IEKIP
-1464 INPNGKVDKR
+1464 LNPNGKVDKR
-1474 KLPEPSFQS
+1474 KLPEPSVQS
-1483 DEGGEGVRALNTLEE
+1483 SDDQGSKALNMLEE
-1498 QLCSMVSEITGFESK
+1498 RLCDMVSEITGFESK
-1513 SVTDSLVTLGL
+1513 NITDSLVSLGL
-1524 TSLTTIMFSAKLFER
+1524 TSLTTIMFSAKLFESF
-1539 YGLKAG
+1539 GLKAG
-1545 VTELMD
+1545 VSDLMD
-1551 DDCTLL
+1551 DDCSLL
-1557 TVENKIIENLLSGRS
+1557 TVENMIIEEMLSGKTAAS
-1572 SVESKAVS
+1572 AESVEAQL
-1580 AEINNIPL
+1580 NNIPL

-1609 IPMKYTLSKR
+1609 IPMKYTLSKKT
-1619 VDVDKLKKSLEK
+1619 DVDKLKASLKK
-1631 LIEANPV
+1631 LIETNPV

-1646 GKEIVQRQMDSELP
+1646 GKDIVQRQAEDLVFD
-1660 EIPVLTMSSSE
+1660 IPVLTMKSE
-1671 IAAEEAEFVKPFNLS
+1671 DVAAEEAQFVKPFNLS

-1711 IFDGLSLSA
+1711 IFDGLSLSS
-1720 FIHKLCDIYENGAD
+1720 FIQRLADIYTNDSD
-1734 PKAGESYY
+1734 PETDTSYY
-1742 SYIAEEAELE
+1742 TYIAEEAQLE
-1752 NSEQG
+1752 QSEQG
-1757 KQSLGYYQDLF
+1757 KKALEYYKELF
-1768 ADFENASDIT
+1768 ADFENASDISA
-1778 GDLSGN
+1778 DLNGN
-1784 AEDGELGEAKVMLDA
+1784 ADEGELREAYSYVDKTAAD
-1799 EKVNSFCR
+1799 KFCR
-1807 DRAATPAALFLAA
+1807 DNSLTPAALFLAA
-1820 TEYAVSR
+1820 AQYAVSR

-1843 EDIRYLES
+1843 EDVRFIDSL
-1851 FGMFVKSLPLHG
+1851 GMFVKSLPLHAY
-1863 FIDTERTAAEF
+1863 IDTERTAREF
-1874 VKDSAAAMRE
+1874 VSDTATAIRA

-1891 PFIKLFDKYGFT
+1891 PFIKLFDQYGFT
-1903 SKINYACQLGVDSV
+1903 SKINYACQLGVDETAV
-1917 EILEGEVVA
+1917 LENETII
-1926 ETVITNPLPKFN
+1926 ETVVTNPLPKFN
-1938 LSIHIEDGESGK
+1938 ISIHIEDAADDK
-1950 IAVNVQYNTALYS
+1950 IAVNVQYNSALYS
-1963 EKHALMIASA
+1963 EKLAQIISDSISETAK
-1973 IAESANSIINNADGK
+1973 SIIGDGAQK
-1988 LCKLSM
+1988 LCTLSM
-1994 LTDSDKEKL
+1994 LTDPDKEKL
-2003 KNFERGEKVENEI
+2003 IGFSRVEGKEI
-2016 QLYHKLF
+2016 TIKLYHALF
-2023 EARALEAPDKTAL
+2023 EAQAQENPDKTAL
-2036 IACDNTYTYGEM
+2036 IACDGSYTYSELDAEC
-2048 NRVCN
+2048 NRV
-2053 RMANAL
+2053 ANAL
-2059 IEKGVCKG
+2059 IEKGVQKG
-2067 DRVAFLLPRTSR
+2067 DRVAFLLPRTTR
-2079 QMLAMYAILK
+2079 QIIAMYAVLK
-2089 AGAAYIP
+2089 TGAAYIP
-2096 CDPEYPDERIRY
+2096 CDPEYPDDRIRY
-2108 ILENSEARYI
+2108 ILENSEAKFI
-2118 LTDRS
+2118 LTDKP
-2123 RGFDNEI
+2123 RGFENEL
-2130 DIEELIEYNNDS
+2130 DIEELIKNENATK
-2142 DPAVDVSP
+2142 PQVDVQP
-2150 DDTAYLIY
+2150 GDTAYLIY

-2164 RPKGVVIR
+2164 RPKGVVIK

-2177 NYLVPHPE
+2177 NYLAPFPE

-2219 NGITLVLADED
+2219 NGLTLVLADED
-2230 ETKDPVKL
+2230 ETKDPLKL
-2238 CALMERVGCDV
+2238 CALFERTGGDV
-2249 INATPSRIEQYMM
+2249 INATPSRIEQYML
-2262 LDRFKAALANCKIIM
+2262 LDAFKAVLSKCKIIM

-2286 LLQNLKKVTKAR
+2286 LLENLKKTTKAR

-2316 LTDSD
+2316 LTNADD
-2321 IVCVGKPLLNVSEY
+2321 VCVGKPLLNVTEY
-2335 IVDADGNLL
+2335 IVDADGNPL
-2344 PIGMTG
+2344 PAGIVG

-2360 KGYLNNPEL
+2360 QGYLNNPEL

-2374 AQFNGERIYKTGD
+2374 KEYNGERVYKTGD

-2392 DGGDVVILGRSD
+2392 DEGDVVILGRCD

-2437 KVNGN
+2437 PVNGVDN
-2442 DALCAWYSADKAI
+2442 LCAYYSADSAVT
-2455 GEELVKEHISKRLTA
+2455 EELVREHISKRLTA
-2470 YMVPSALMR
+2470 YMVPAALMR

-2485 TPNGKTDVKSLPQPQ
+2485 TPNGKTDVKALPQPS
-2500 LSVDTSYTEP
+2500 LSFEAEYSEP
-2510 VTKEEKIL
+2510 VTREEKIL
-2518 CDIFANVL
+2518 CDIFQNVL
-2526 SLDKVSAEA
+2526 SLDKVSADS

-2547 TGVLVE
+2547 TSVLVE
-2553 ANEQGLEISYGDIF
+2553 ANEQGLEVSYGDIF

-2573 AIAAKCS
+2573 KIAAKCS
-2580 DKGEFSDGLGEYD
+2580 DSGEFSDGLADYD
-2593 YSVFDKTLSGNSL
+2593 YSAFDDILQSNNLGS
-2606 SALKDGKHRIGNL
+2606 LKDSNNRVGNL

-2630 HVLKYFLDNYS
+2630 HILKIFLDNYS

-2649 GSRNSSAEKRLRG
+2649 GSKRATAEKRLRG
-2662 QLYYYFEDNFEQH
+2662 QLYYYFEDDFEWH

-2682 VEGSVTEKSWFE
+2682 VEGSVTDKNWFDQ
-2694 TLKDAKIDT
+2694 LDGKQIDT

-2728 KNLIEF
+2728 KNLIDF
-2734 CKEHDSMI
+2734 CKLHNSMI

-2753 RVNGFPAKEIPFTEQ
+2753 RVNNYPPRDISLTEQ
-2768 TFYFGQTID
+2768 KLYFGQIID
-2777 NQYVHSKFIAERYVL
+2777 NQYVHSKFLAERYVL
-2792 EAINEGVRGKI
+2792 EAIKDGLKGKI

-2810 ARSSDGEF
+2810 ARDSDGEF

-2835 VIGAYPYSIMNYP
+2835 VIGAYPYSFMNYP

-2864 CATPDKCCI
+2864 CSTPDKCCI
-2873 FHPFNN
+2873 FHPYNN
-2879 HYVPLGDIILQMR
+2879 HYVPLGDIILQMK
-2892 KMGMNIKLVED
+2892 KMGLDIKLAED
-2903 DMFMKMLQKAQE
+2903 DEFAAMLDVAQND
-2915 SPENAAKLTTLL
+2915 PEKAAKLTTLL
-2927 AYDNK
+2927 AYENK
-2932 DSSKTVEMIPAEN
+2932 DSSKTVEMIHTEN

-2966 MNSFLTALDGLGFF
+2966 MNSFLSALDGLGFF
-2980 DAEEDME
+2980 ETEGDEI

>member
-6 ERLVQ
+6 EHFMQTVS
-11 IATEHPDK
+11 EHPNK
-19 TALVFQEKRM
+19 TALVWQEQMM
-29 TYSQLENL
+29 TYAELEEL
-37 SAKIASRLLQ
+37 SSKIASRLLR
-47 RGARREKIYPIVLER
+47 RGAKKEKIYPIVLER
-62 GFMYI
+62 GFFYI
-67 ASMIGIL
+67 ASMLGIL

-91 VAYIIKDSGADF
+91 VAYIISDSSADF
-103 AVDEDFLKGVE
+103 AVDAAFLEGIE

-142 PKGIIHDHLSFTSA
+142 PKGIIHDHLSFTST
-156 IIRQLEIAAGFDDK
+156 IVRQLEIAAGFDDV
-170 EMSVTPFNFAISTHD
+170 ELSVTPFNFAISTHD

-199 TEAQRKDIIFI
+199 TEEQRKDILFI

-217 GITASVI
+217 HITASVI
-224 SPQLLKQLPM
+224 SPQLLKQLPV
-234 RESTLK
+234 RESSLK

-256 AHIKNAYGLSELLSI
+256 AHIKNAYGLSEVLSI
-271 AMTFELDKA
+271 AMTFELDKT

-292 FKAYL
+292 FKTYL
-297 LDENGNQVPDGE
+297 LDGNGNQVADGE

-321 GYINLPELTAEI
+321 GYINLPELTAEM
-333 FTENPYSEN
+333 FTENPYSVDET
-342 EWDKRMLH
+342 DKRLFH
-350 TKDIC
+350 TRDIC
-355 KKLPDGSVVYVN
+355 KKLPDGSIVYVN

-390 KIEGVKTAV
+390 KIEGIKTAV

-418 AKKLSDASIRR
+418 GIKLSDSDIRR
-429 SLQTKF
+429 SLQKKF

-464 EPSAEDFKSEY
+464 EPSASDFQSEY
-475 VAPETDR
+475 VAPQTDK
-482 EKQVCAAFEKLL
+482 EKQVCIAFEKLL
-494 KIEKV
+494 NIGRV

-522 ADFRLSSSRI
+522 EEFCLSSSDI
-532 FSLRTPKAIAESASD
+532 FSLKTPAAIAASAEND
-547 ENAVAFVYEEK
+547 ERIAFEFVERS
-558 AAYPMTDA
+558 AYPMTDA
-566 QLGIYLANMQEPES
+566 QLGIYLANMQNPKS

-585 PASMFFPAEMN
+585 PASMFFPKEMGIN
-596 VDPKKLAAA
+596 PQELADA
-605 VKKTASLY
+605 VKKTAGLY

-628 VCPVKDMKLRV
+628 VCPVRDMTLRV
-639 DIESTDETDAEKL
+639 DMESTDETDREKL
-652 CAGFTKPFDFENGPL
+652 CADFVRPFDFEHGPL
-667 FRFKIFIT
+667 FRFKIFIA
-675 PVGLYFFNDVHHLIT
+675 PDGLYFFNDVHHLIT

-697 FINNLSKI
+697 FIRNLSRI
-705 YAGISPDEEEVNG
+705 YGGLSPDEEEVNG
-718 FMLSDYEQKLK
+718 FMLSDYEQKLRQ
-729 ESPRFAEC
+729 SARFEQC
-737 REFYDK
+737 RVFFDD

-756 DEILTPPE
+756 DQIDTLPE
-764 KTGKQLVL
+764 KTGAQLAL
-772 SLKDFLDSS
+772 NLKEFLDVS
-781 GVAELCRQRKITEN
+781 GIAEICKKHRITEN
-795 SLFLGAFAYALA
+795 TLFLGAFAYALA

-812 EQALFCTIENGRHLP
+812 EQALFCTVENGRHLP

-838 TLPFCVDIDEKA
+838 TLPFSVDIDETA
-850 AVSDYLSGVQE
+850 PVADFLSGVQE
-861 RLFDCLNHDLVNI
+861 RLFGCLNHDLVSI
-874 VQLAGEYEVNSDI
+874 VQLASEYEVNSDI
-887 IFVYQGEM
+887 IFAYQGEM
-895 LNGTEFDG
+895 LNGTEFEG
-903 EFIPYNI
+903 EFIPYHI

-918 KLSLDVLKREDD
+918 RLSLDVLKRSGD

-937 RADLYLPET
+937 RADLYLAKT
-946 IENFAQLYINII
+946 IENFARLYIHILS
-958 KGMLSCEQLSEIT
+958 GMLTCERLDELV
-971 FCTEREKAFYRA
+971 FCTECEKAFYRA
-983 ANDNS
+983 SNDNT
-988 LTFDRTLT
+988 LVFDRSLT
-996 MVDLFRKNAA
+996 MVDLFRKQAA
-1006 LYPDRTAIG
+1006 LHRDRVAIS
-1015 FKDKRLTYA
+1015 FKDKQLTYA
-1024 ELDRYSENLAK
+1024 QLDRYSENLAA
-1035 VLASHGVTREV
+1035 LLCAHGVTREV

-1054 CELFPICTIA
+1054 SELFPICTLA

-1069 GGCQPLD
+1069 GCCQPLD

-1090 SKAPVV
+1090 SKAPAV
-1096 IADDELAPVIEGYS
+1096 IADDELAPVIDGYS
-1110 GVILSANEIYN
+1110 GVILSANKIYD
-1121 LPENNEIELTPPA
+1121 LPEAENAALTPPA
-1134 ADSLFA
+1134 TDSLFA

-1165 LAFNEKFSVTE
+1165 LAFNEKFQITE
-1176 NDHFAAYGAFGF
+1176 NDRFAAYGAFGF

-1197 ALTAGASVYIVP
+1197 ALIAGASVYIVP

-1223 IGNKITMMDCTTQL
+1223 LGNQITMMDCTTQL

-1281 IYVTDYEIDREY
+1281 IFVTDYEVDREY

-1301 FGNCDIYIVDKQN
+1301 FGNCDVYIIDKQN

-1325 VICGYP
+1325 AICGYP

-1343 DEKFIPNTFFDI
+1343 EEKFIPNPFFDI
-1355 EGYERMYLTGDVCRY
+1355 KGYERMYLTGDVCRY

-1386 KIRGFRIE
+1386 KVRGFRIE
-1394 LTEIERRIREF
+1394 LTEIERRIREYQA
-1405 EGILDASVIA
+1405 ITDASVIA
-1415 KDLPGGGKAVVAY
+1415 RDLPDGGKAVVAY
-1428 VVSDKQV
+1428 VVSEIPV
-1435 DVPALNSFISD
+1435 DVSALNKFIAD

-1459 IDKIP
+1459 IDRIP
-1464 INPNGKVDKR
+1464 LNPNGKVDR
-1474 KLPEPSFQS
+1474 RRLPEPALRN
-1483 DEGGEGVRALNTLEE
+1483 DENGEGTRALNMLEE
-1498 QLCSMVSEITGFESK
+1498 QLCGMVSEITGFESR
-1513 SVTDSLVTLGL
+1513 SVTDSLVSLGL
-1524 TSLTTIMFSAKLFER
+1524 TSLTTIIFSAKLHECF
-1539 YGLKAG
+1539 GLKTG

-1557 TVENKIIENLLSGRS
+1557 TVENSIIEHLLN
-1572 SVESKAVS
+1572 SKTTAD
-1580 AEINNIPL
+1580 AEACTADAGSIPL

-1619 VDVDKLKKSLEK
+1619 VDVDRLRKALEQM
-1631 LIEANPV
+1631 IEANPV

-1646 GKEIVQRQMDSELP
+1646 GKEPVQRQLSDFVC
-1660 EIPVLTMSSSE
+1660 EIPVLTMSS
-1671 IAAEEAEFVKPFNLS
+1671 ADVGAEEAVFVRPFNLS
-1686 RGPLFRCEIIS
+1686 RGPLFRCEIIN

-1720 FIHKLCDIYENGAD
+1720 FIRKLCDVYANGAS
-1734 PKAGESYY
+1734 PRAGESYY
-1742 SYIAEEAELE
+1742 SFIAEEARLE
-1752 NSEQG
+1752 KSERGQ
-1757 KQSLGYYQDLF
+1757 QSIAYYQRLF
-1768 ADFENASDIT
+1768 EDFENASDIT
-1778 GDLSGN
+1778 GDLAGN
-1784 AEDGELGEAKVMLDA
+1784 AEEGELGEARAYVKEEA
-1799 EKVNSFCR
+1799 VNSFCR
-1807 DRAATPAALFLAA
+1807 DRSTTPAALFLAA

-1827 CTADRNVYI
+1827 CTADRHVYI

-1843 EDIRYLES
+1843 EDIRYMDS
-1851 FGMFVKSLPLHG
+1851 FGMFVKSLPIHG
-1863 FIDTERTAAEF
+1863 FIDGERTSSAF
-1874 VKDSAAAMRE
+1874 LKDTAAAMRE

-1891 PFIKLFDKYGFT
+1891 PFIRLFDRYGFT
-1903 SKINYACQLGVDSV
+1903 SKINYACQLGVDVV
-1917 EILEGEVVA
+1917 ETLEGEPIV

-1938 LSIHIEDGESGK
+1938 LSVHIENSDSGN

-1963 EKHALMIASA
+1963 EKLALMIASA
-1973 IAESANSIINNADGK
+1973 IAESAKSLISGADGK
-1988 LCKLSM
+1988 LCRLSM
-1994 LTDSDKEKL
+1994 LTDSERERL
-2003 KNFERGEKVENEI
+2003 KIFGNGEKANVTVP
-2016 QLYHKLF
+2016 LYHKLF
-2023 EARALEAPDKTAL
+2023 ESCAAQTPAKTAL
-2036 IACDNTYTYGEM
+2036 IASDAMLTYAQLD
-2048 NRVCN
+2048 RLCN
-2053 RMANAL
+2053 RAANAL
-2059 IEKGVCKG
+2059 IEKGVLRG

-2079 QMLAMYAILK
+2079 QIVAIYAILK
-2089 AGAAYIP
+2089 TGAAYIP
-2096 CDPEYPDERIRY
+2096 CDPEYPEERIRY
-2108 ILENSEARYI
+2108 ILENSESRFI
-2118 LTDRS
+2118 ITDRS
-2123 RGFDNEI
+2123 RGFDNEL
-2130 DIEELIEYNNDS
+2130 DIEELLSFGCDNAPD
-2142 DPAVDVSP
+2142 VDVSP

-2164 RPKGVVIR
+2164 RPKGVEIR
-2172 HSGIA
+2172 HAGIA
-2177 NYLVPHPE
+2177 NYLIPHPG
-2185 NSHIYALKNDGN
+2185 NAHIHALKNDGN

-2219 NGITLVLADED
+2219 NGLTLVLADEE
-2230 ETKDPVKL
+2230 ETKDPVRL
-2238 CALMERVGCDV
+2238 CELMERVGCDV
-2249 INATPSRIEQYMM
+2249 INATPSRLEQYMM
-2262 LDRFKAALANCKIIM
+2262 LDRFKAALSRCRIIM

-2286 LLQNLKKVTKAR
+2286 LLENLKKVTDAR

-2316 LTDSD
+2316 LTNTDA
-2321 IVCVGKPLLNVSEY
+2321 VCVGKPLLNVTEY

-2344 PIGMTG
+2344 PIGMMG
-2350 ELYVGGAGVA
+2350 ELFVGGAGVA
-2360 KGYLNNPEL
+2360 RGYLNNPAL

-2374 AQFNGERIYKTGD
+2374 AEYNGERIYKTGD

-2392 DGGDVVILGRSD
+2392 DDGDVVILGRSD

-2417 EVERAILSCDGVNQ
+2417 EVERAILSCEGVNQ

-2437 KVNGN
+2437 PVNGA
-2442 DALCAWYSADKAI
+2442 DTLCAWYSADSQI
-2455 GEELVKEHISKRLTA
+2455 DETTVREHIAKRLTA

-2485 TPNGKTDVKSLPQPQ
+2485 TPNGKTNVKLLPQPV
-2500 LSVDTSYTEP
+2500 LTREAGYSEP
-2510 VTKEEKIL
+2510 VTKEEKLL
-2518 CDIFANVL
+2518 CDIFSDVL
-2526 SLDKVSAEA
+2526 SLEKVSADS

-2547 TGVLVE
+2547 TGVLIE
-2553 ANEQGLEISYGDIF
+2553 ANEKGLEISYSDIF

-2573 AIAAKCS
+2573 AIAAKCI
-2580 DKGEFSDGLGEYD
+2580 DKGDFSDGLGDYD
-2593 YSVFDKTLSGNSL
+2593 YSVFDDILNGNDL
-2606 SALKDGKHRIGNL
+2606 SALTEGKNRIGDL

-2630 HVLKYFLDNYS
+2630 HILKYYLDNYS
-2641 GHVYCLLR
+2641 GHVYCLLHD
-2649 GSRNSSAEKRLRG
+2649 SRRIGAEQRLRG
-2662 QLYYYFEDNFEQH
+2662 QLYYFFEDSFEQH

-2682 VEGSVTEKSWFE
+2682 VEGSVTDKSWFDA
-2694 TLKDAKIDT
+2694 LKDVHIDT

-2728 KNLIEF
+2728 KNLIDF
-2734 CKEHDSMI
+2734 CKEHNSMI
-2742 VQVSTGSVAGD
+2742 IQVSTGSVAGD
-2753 RVNGFPAKEIPFTEQ
+2753 RVNGYPSGDVHFTERSL
-2768 TFYFGQTID
+2768 YIGQTID
-2777 NQYVHSKFIAERYVL
+2777 NQYVHSKFLAERYVL
-2792 EAINEGVRGKI
+2792 EAIKDGVRGKI

-2835 VIGAYPYSIMNYP
+2835 VIGAYPYSRMNYP

-2892 KMGMNIKLVED
+2892 KTGMKIRLTED
-2903 DMFMKMLQKAQE
+2903 DEYMRMLQKAQE
-2915 SPENAAKLTTLL
+2915 NPKKSAKLTTLL

-2932 DSSKTVEMIPAEN
+2932 DSSKTVEMIIAEN
-2945 EYTTQVLYRL
+2945 EYTTQALYRL

-2966 MNSFLTALDGLGFF
+2966 MNSFLRKLNGLGFF
-2980 DAEEDME
+2980 DTEEDKA

>member
-6 ERLVQ
+6 VHFVQ
-11 IATEHPDK
+11 TASEHPDK
-19 TALVFQEKRM
+19 TALVCQGKSM
-29 TYSQLENL
+29 TYAELECL
-37 SAKIASRLLQ
+37 SAKIASRLL
-47 RGARREKIYPIVLER
+47 RKGAKKEKIYPIILER
-62 GFMYI
+62 GFLYI
-67 ASMIGIL
+67 ASILGIL

-103 AVDEDFLKGVE
+103 AVDEEFLEGIE
-114 NEKILSEFP
+114 DEKILSEFP

-142 PKGIIHDHLSFTSA
+142 PKGIIHDHLSFTST
-156 IIRQLEIAAGFDDK
+156 IVRQLEIGAGFDDV
-170 EMSVTPFNFAISTHD
+170 ELSVTPFNFAISSHD

-199 TEAQRKDIIFI
+199 TEAQRKDILFI

-217 GITASVI
+217 HITVSVI
-224 SPQLLKQLPM
+224 SPQLLKQLPV
-234 RESTLK
+234 RESSLK

-256 AHIKNAYGLSELLSI
+256 ACIKNAYGLSELLSI

-292 FKAYL
+292 YKAYL
-297 LDENGNQVPDGE
+297 LDENGKQVPDGE

-321 GYINLPELTAEI
+321 GYINLPELTAEV
-333 FTENPYSEN
+333 FTENPYSVDET
-342 EWDKRMLH
+342 DKRLLH

-355 KKLPDGSVVYVN
+355 KKLPDGSIVYVN

-382 GEVEVQLG
+382 GEVEVQLS
-390 KIEGVKTAV
+390 KIEGIKTAV
-399 VKAFTDDNGQT
+399 VKAFTDENDQT
-410 YICGYFTA
+410 YIAGYFTA
-418 AKKLSDASIRR
+418 DRKVSDAEIRQ
-429 SLQTKF
+429 SLLTKF

-442 FLVQIDE
+442 FLVQIDQ
-449 FPLTPNGKLDRKALK
+449 FPLTPNGKLDRKALE
-464 EPSAEDFKSEY
+464 EPKAADFQSEY
-475 VAPETDR
+475 IAPETDK
-482 EKQVCAAFEKLL
+482 EKRVCAAFEKLL
-494 KIEKV
+494 NIDKV

-522 ADFRLSSSRI
+522 EDFRLSSARI
-532 FSLRTPKAIAESASD
+532 FSLRTPKAIAASAGD
-547 ENAVAFVYEEK
+547 EDRIAFTYEEK
-558 AAYPMTDA
+558 SAYPMTDA
-566 QLGIYLANMQEPES
+566 QLGIYLANMQDPQS

-585 PASMFFPAEMN
+585 PASMFFPKDMGMEAE
-596 VDPKKLAAA
+596 KLADA
-605 VKKTASLY
+605 VKKTAALY
-613 PFLKVCAKVIDGVPC
+613 PFLKVRTGVIEGVPC
-628 VCPVKDMKLRV
+628 VCPVKDMKIRV
-639 DIESTDETDAEKL
+639 DIESTDETDADKL
-652 CAGFTKPFDFENGPL
+652 CTDFVKPFDFENGPL

-675 PVGLYFFNDVHHLIT
+675 PKGLYFFNDVHHLIT

-697 FINNLSKI
+697 FIRNLAKI
-705 YAGISPDEEEVNG
+705 YMGVSPDEEEVNG

-729 ESPRFAEC
+729 ATEHYAQC
-737 REFYDK
+737 REFYDN

-756 DEILTPPE
+756 DQIDTPPE
-764 KTGKQLVL
+764 KSGAQMTF
-772 SLKDFLDSS
+772 SLKDYLDASA
-781 GVAELCRQRKITEN
+781 VADICKKLKVTEN

-807 KQGGQ
+807 KEGGR
-812 EQALFCTIENGRHLP
+812 EQALFCTVENGRHLP
-827 ELRNTY
+827 ELKNTY

-838 TLPFCVDIDEKA
+838 TLPFCVNIDEKA
-850 AVSDYLSGVQE
+850 AIGEYLSMVQE
-861 RLFDCLNHDLVNI
+861 RLFDCLNHDLVSI

-895 LNGTEFDG
+895 LNGTQFDDT
-903 EFIPYNI
+903 FIPYHI

-918 KLSLDVLKREDD
+918 KLSLDVLKQSDD

-937 RADLYLPET
+937 RTDLYLKET
-946 IENFAQLYINII
+946 IENFAHLYINII
-958 KGMLSCEQLSEIT
+958 SGMLSEERLSSLV
-971 FCTEREKAFYRA
+971 FCKEREKAFYRA
-983 ANDNS
+983 SNDNA
-988 LTFDRTLT
+988 LLFDRTLT
-996 MVDLFRKNAA
+996 MVDLFRKQAA
-1006 LYPDRTAIG
+1006 LHPDRTAIG
-1015 FKDKRLTYA
+1015 FKDTKLTYA
-1024 ELDRYSENLAK
+1024 QLDHYSENLAK
-1035 VLASHGVTREV
+1035 LLTKHGVTREV

-1054 CELFPICTIA
+1054 CELFPICTLA

-1096 IADDELAPVIEGYS
+1096 IADDELSPVIDGYS
-1110 GVILSANEIYN
+1110 GVILSANEIYS
-1121 LPENNEIELTPPA
+1121 LPDDNEATLTPPT

-1165 LAFNEKFSVTE
+1165 LAFNAKFGVTE
-1176 NDHFAAYGAFGF
+1176 NDRFAAYGAFGF

-1223 IGNKITMMDCTTQL
+1223 IGNRITMMDCTTQL
-1237 GRQYITAYPDSPYMR
+1237 GRQYVTAYPDSPFMR

-1257 GEKLVPCTPPNFSF
+1257 GEKLVPCTPPQFSF

-1281 IYVTDYEIDREY
+1281 IYVTDYEIDKEY
-1293 ASVPIGKS
+1293 TSVPIGKS

-1314 RLLPAGAVGEL
+1314 RLLPPGAVGEL

-1343 DEKFIPNTFFDI
+1343 EEKFIANPFFEI

-1370 LPDGNIQFVGR
+1370 LSDGNIQFVGR

-1405 EGILDASVIA
+1405 DIITDASVIA
-1415 KDLPGGGKAVVAY
+1415 RDLPGGGKAVVAY
-1428 VVSDKQV
+1428 VVSDTQV
-1435 DVPALNSFISD
+1435 DVPTLNKFIAD

-1464 INPNGKVDKR
+1464 LNPNGKVDKR
-1474 KLPEPSFQS
+1474 KLPEPSVQS
-1483 DEGGEGVRALNTLEE
+1483 GDNGAGTRALNKLEE
-1498 QLCSMVSEITGFESK
+1498 QLCAMVSEITGFESN
-1513 SVTDSLVTLGL
+1513 SVTDSLVSLGL
-1524 TSLTTIMFSAKLFER
+1524 TSLTTIMFSAKLFEQF
-1539 YGLKAG
+1539 GLKVG

-1557 TVENKIIENLLSGRS
+1557 TVENSIIEHLLSGRS
-1572 SVESKAVS
+1572 ADDAKNT
-1580 AEINNIPL
+1580 AEDINNIPL

-1593 GVYYDSVKR
+1593 GVYYDSMKR

-1619 VDVDKLKKSLEK
+1619 VDVDRLKKT
-1631 LIEANPV
+1631 IEQIVAANPV
-1638 LTSVIVLE
+1638 LTSVIVLD
-1646 GKEIVQRQMDSELP
+1646 GKEIVQRQMEGFVCD
-1660 EIPVLTMSSSE
+1660 IPVLTMS
-1671 IAAEEAEFVKPFNLS
+1671 AANALEEEASFVKPFNLS

-1720 FIHKLCDIYENGAD
+1720 LLKKLCDVYSNNAD
-1734 PKAGESYY
+1734 PQAGASYY
-1742 SYIAEEAELE
+1742 GYIAEEAALE
-1752 NSEQG
+1752 HSEQG
-1757 KQSLGYYQDLF
+1757 EQSLAYYQKLF
-1768 ADFENASDIT
+1768 ENYENASDIS

-1784 AEDGELGEAKVMLDA
+1784 ADEGELGEAYAYVDEDA
-1799 EKVNSFCR
+1799 VNTFCR
-1807 DRAATPAALFLAA
+1807 KLSTTPAALFLAA

-1843 EDIRYLES
+1843 EDIRYLDS
-1851 FGMFVKSLPLHG
+1851 FGMFVKSLPLHAE
-1863 FIDTERTAAEF
+1863 IDRERTAAEF
-1874 VKDSAAAMRE
+1874 VRDTAVAMRE

-1891 PFIKLFDKYGFT
+1891 PFIKLFDQYGFT
-1903 SKINYACQLGVDSV
+1903 SKINYACQLGVDGAEV
-1917 EILEGEVVA
+1917 LEGESII

-1938 LSIHIEDGESGK
+1938 LSVHIEDGDSGK

-1973 IAESANSIINNADGK
+1973 IAESAKSIIGGAENP
-1988 LCKLSM
+1988 LCQISM
-1994 LTDSDKEKL
+1994 LTDSDKDRL
-2003 KNFERGEKVENEI
+2003 KTFERSEATEI
-2016 QLYHKLF
+2016 TTPLYHKLF
-2023 EARALEAPDKTAL
+2023 EARVTEAPQKTAL
-2036 IACDNTYTYGEM
+2036 IACDGSYTYEELD
-2048 NRVCN
+2048 RLCN
-2053 RMANAL
+2053 RAANAL
-2059 IEKGVCKG
+2059 IEMGVSKG

-2079 QMLAMYAILK
+2079 QMIAIYAILK
-2089 AGAAYIP
+2089 TGAAYIP
-2096 CDPEYPDERIRY
+2096 CDPEYPDERIQY
-2108 ILENSEARYI
+2108 ILENSGARYI
-2118 LTDRS
+2118 LTDLS

-2130 DIEELIEYNNDS
+2130 NIEKLLSNQNDS
-2142 DPAVDVSP
+2142 NPNVAVTA

-2164 RPKGVVIR
+2164 RPKGVEIR
-2172 HSGIA
+2172 HAGIA
-2177 NYLVPHPE
+2177 NYLTPHEE
-2185 NSHIYALKNDGN
+2185 NAHIFALKNDGN

-2219 NGITLVLADED
+2219 NGLTLVLANED

-2262 LDRFKAALANCKIIM
+2262 LDRFKTALSKCRIIM

-2286 LLQNLKKVTKAR
+2286 LLDNLKKVTKAR

-2316 LTDSD
+2316 LTNADT
-2321 IVCVGKPLLNVSEY
+2321 VCVGKPLLNVSEY

-2344 PIGMTG
+2344 PVGMTG
-2350 ELYVGGAGVA
+2350 ELYVGGMGVA

-2374 AQFNGERIYKTGD
+2374 ANYNGERIYKTGD

-2392 DGGDVVILGRSD
+2392 DSGDVVILGRSD

-2417 EVERAILSCDGVNQ
+2417 EVERAILSCEGVNQ
-2431 AVALIR
+2431 AVVLIR
-2437 KVNGN
+2437 QINGA
-2442 DALCAWYSADKAI
+2442 DTLCAWYSAAPEIDEA
-2455 GEELVKEHISKRLTA
+2455 LVREHIAKRLTA
-2470 YMVPSALMR
+2470 YMVPSALTR

-2485 TPNGKTDVKSLPQPQ
+2485 TPNGKTDVKALPLPT
-2500 LSVDTSYTEP
+2500 LNIETAYSEP
-2510 VTKEEKIL
+2510 TTREEKLL
-2518 CDIFANVL
+2518 CDIFSNVL

-2535 SFFDLGGTSLTV
+2535 DFFELGGTSLTV

-2573 AIAAKCS
+2573 AIAAKCVN
-2580 DKGEFSDGLGEYD
+2580 KGEFSDGLGDYD
-2593 YSVFDKTLSGNSL
+2593 YTVFDDILHNNSL
-2606 SALKDGKHRIGNL
+2606 EALKDGKSRIGNL

-2630 HVLKYFLDNYS
+2630 HILKYFLDNFS
-2641 GHVYCLLR
+2641 GHIYCLLR
-2649 GSRNSSAEKRLRG
+2649 GSQYADTEQRLKS
-2662 QLYYYFEDNFEQH
+2662 QLYYYFEDRFEQF

-2682 VEGSVTEKSWFE
+2682 VEGSVTDTDWF
-2694 TLKDAKIDT
+2694 DALQDAEVDT

-2728 KNLIEF
+2728 KNLIDF
-2734 CKEHDSMI
+2734 CKLHNSMI

-2753 RVNGFPAKEIPFTEQ
+2753 RVNGYPAEDIPFTEQ
-2768 TFYFGQTID
+2768 SLYIGQTID
-2777 NQYVHSKFIAERYVL
+2777 NQYVHSKFMAERYVL
-2792 EAINEGVRGKI
+2792 EAIRDGVKGKI

-2835 VIGAYPYSIMNYP
+2835 VIGAYPYSMMNYP

-2857 AEAIVRL
+2857 AEAILRL
-2864 CATPDKCCI
+2864 CATPEKCCI

-2903 DMFMKMLQKAQE
+2903 DVFMRMLQATQE
-2915 SPENAAKLTTLL
+2915 DYEKAAKLTTLL

-2932 DSSKTVEMIPAEN
+2932 DSSKVVEMILADN
-2945 EYTTQVLYRL
+2945 EYTTQALYRL

-2966 MNSFLTALDGLGFF
+2966 MNSFLTALDGLDFF
-2980 DAEEDME
+2980 DVEEDEV

>member
-1 MQNFV
+1 MQNFI
-6 ERLVQ
+6 ERFLQ
-11 IATEHPDK
+11 TSALYPEK
-19 TALVFQEKRM
+19 TALVCNEEKM
-29 TYSQLENL
+29 TYAQLEQL
-37 SAKIASRLLQ
+37 SAKIASRLL
-47 RGARREKIYPIVLER
+47 RSGARKEKIYPIVLER
-62 GFMYI
+62 SMEYI
-67 ASMIGIL
+67 ASIIGIL

-91 VAYIIKDSGADF
+91 VAFIIKDSGADF
-103 AVDEDFLKGVE
+103 AIDDSFLENIED
-114 NEKILSEFP
+114 EKILSEFP

-142 PKGIIHDHLSFTSA
+142 PKGIIHDHWSFTNA
-156 IIRQLEIAAGFDDK
+156 IVRQLEVGATADDI
-170 EMSVTPFNFAISTHD
+170 EMSVTPFNFAISSHD
-185 ILTPLWAGAEIHIL
+185 ILTSLWAGAEIHIL
-199 TEAQRKDIIFI
+199 TEEQRKDILFI
-210 DEYIDKH
+210 DSYIDKH

-224 SPQLLKQLPM
+224 SPQMLKQLPI

-256 AHIKNAYGLSELLSI
+256 ARIKNAYGLSELLSI

-292 FKAYL
+292 FKALL
-297 LDENGNQVPDGE
+297 LDDEGRIVPDGE

-321 GYINLPELTAEI
+321 GYINLPELTAEV
-333 FTENPYSEN
+333 FTENPYSVDET
-342 EWDKRMLH
+342 DKRLLH
-350 TKDIC
+350 TRDIC
-355 KKLPDGSVVYVN
+355 KRLPDGSVVYVN

-390 KIEGVKTAV
+390 KIKGIKTAV

-418 AKKLSDASIRR
+418 GSKISDADIRR
-429 SLQTKF
+429 SLLKKF
-435 PPYMIPR
+435 PPYMVPR

-464 EPSAEDFKSEY
+464 EPDASDFRSEY
-475 VAPETDR
+475 EAPVTEG

-494 KIEKV
+494 KLERV
-499 GVNDDFFALGGDSI
+499 GVNDDFFSLGGDSI

-522 ADFRLSSSRI
+522 GDFKLSSAQI
-532 FSLRTPKAIAESASD
+532 FSLRTPKAIAASVGD
-547 ENAVAFVYEEK
+547 GEQISFEYEEK
-558 AAYPMTDA
+558 SAYPMTDA
-566 QLGIYLANMQEPES
+566 QLGIYLANIQEPQS

-585 PASMFFPAEMN
+585 PASMFFPNSLGVDAER
-596 VDPKKLAAA
+596 LAKA
-605 VKKTASLY
+605 VKETAALY
-613 PFLKVCAKVIDGVPC
+613 PFMKVCAKVIDGVPC
-628 VCPVKDMKLRV
+628 VVPVKDMKIRV
-639 DIESTDETDAEKL
+639 DIESTDETDADKL
-652 CAGFTKPFDFENGPL
+652 CRSFVKPFDFEHGPL
-667 FRFKIFIT
+667 FRFRIFIT
-675 PVGLYFFNDVHHLIT
+675 PDGLYFFNDVHHLIT

-697 FINNLSKI
+697 FTHNLAKI
-705 YAGISPDEEEVNG
+705 YMGEEPDREEVNG
-718 FMLSDYEQKLK
+718 FMLSSYEQKLK
-729 ESPRFAEC
+729 QSKRFEEC
-737 REFYDK
+737 KEFYDK

-756 DEILTPPE
+756 DQIDDPPE
-764 KTGKQLVL
+764 IIGAHFALNLGDYL
-772 SLKDFLDSS
+772 SASA
-781 GVAELCRQRKITEN
+781 VAESCRRLKITEN
-795 SLFLGAFAYALA
+795 TLFLGAFAYALA

-812 EQALFCTIENGRHLP
+812 EQSLFCTVENGRHIP
-827 ELRNTY
+827 ELQNTY

-838 TLPFCVDIDEKA
+838 TLPLCVNIDENAQIA
-850 AVSDYLSGVQE
+850 AYLAKVQE
-861 RLFDCLNHDLVNI
+861 LLFDSLNHDIVSI
-874 VQLAGEYEVNSDI
+874 VQLANEYEVNSDI

-895 LNGTEFDG
+895 LNGVSLG
-903 EFIPYNI
+903 GGFIPYHI

-918 KLSLDVLKREDD
+918 KLSLDVLKREND

-937 RADLYLPET
+937 RADLYLKET
-946 IENFAQLYINII
+946 IENFAHLYINII
-958 KGMLSCEQLSEIT
+958 EGLLNCEKLSQIT
-971 FCTEREKAFYRA
+971 FCNERELEFYRA
-983 ANDNS
+983 ANDNRLEFDRS
-988 LTFDRTLT
+988 LTLI
-996 MVDLFRKNAA
+996 DLFRRQVQ
-1006 LYPDRTAIG
+1006 LHPDNIAIG
-1015 FKDKRLTYA
+1015 FKDKTLTYA

-1035 VLASHGVTREV
+1035 LLAKNGVTREV

-1054 CELFPICTIA
+1054 CELFPVCTLA

-1096 IADDELAPVIEGYS
+1096 IADDELAPIIDGWN
-1110 GVILSANEIYN
+1110 GMIISANEIYD
-1121 LPENNEIELTPPA
+1121 LPDDGYTELTAPN

-1165 LAFNEKFSVTE
+1165 LAFCERFDISEK
-1176 NDHFAAYGAFGF
+1176 DHFAAYGAFGF

-1237 GRQYITAYPDSPYMR
+1237 GRQYITAYPDSPYMKV
-1252 TFTVG
+1252 FTVG
-1257 GEKLVPCTPPNFSF
+1257 GEKLVPCPPPHFTF
-1271 VNTYGPTECT
+1271 ANTYGPTECT
-1281 IYVTDYEIDREY
+1281 IYVTDYVLDKEY
-1293 ASVPIGKS
+1293 TSVPIGKS
-1301 FGNCDIYIVDKQN
+1301 FGNCDIYIVDKYN
-1314 RLLPAGAVGEL
+1314 RLLPPGAVGEL
-1325 VICGYP
+1325 VISGYP

-1338 RPDLT
+1338 REDLT
-1343 DEKFIPNTFFDI
+1343 AEKFIPNPFFDI

-1370 LPDGNIQFVGR
+1370 LPDGNVQFVGR

-1405 EGILDASVIA
+1405 EGIKDAAVIA

-1428 VVSDKQV
+1428 VVSDAAV
-1435 DVPALNSFISD
+1435 DVPSLNSFIAD

-1464 INPNGKVDKR
+1464 LNPNGKVDKR
-1474 KLPEPSFQS
+1474 KLPEPSIRSGDEQQS
-1483 DEGGEGVRALNTLEE
+1483 GKALNVLEE
-1498 QLCSMVSEITGFESK
+1498 RLCAMVSEITGFESK
-1513 SVTDSLVTLGL
+1513 NITDSLVFLGL
-1524 TSLTTIMFSAKLFER
+1524 TSLTTIMFSAKLYENF
-1539 YGLKAG
+1539 GVKAG

-1551 DDCTLL
+1551 DDCSLL
-1557 TVENKIIENLLSGRS
+1557 TVENMILEEMWSG
-1572 SVESKAVS
+1572 KAVDT
-1580 AEINNIPL
+1580 AKTADVPTDNIPL

-1619 VDVDKLKKSLEK
+1619 TDVDRLRTALEK
-1631 LIEANPV
+1631 LINTNPV
-1638 LTSVIVLE
+1638 LTSVIALD
-1646 GKEIVQRQMDSELP
+1646 GKEIVQRQMDDFVCD
-1660 EIPVLTMSSSE
+1660 IPVLTMNSNDA
-1671 IAAEEAEFVKPFNLS
+1671 AAEEAEFVRPFNLA

-1720 FIHKLCDIYENGAD
+1720 FIRRLADIYTNGTD
-1734 PKAGESYY
+1734 PETDSSYY
-1742 SYIAEEAELE
+1742 SYIAEEAQLE
-1752 NSEQG
+1752 QSEKG
-1757 KQSLGYYQDLF
+1757 KQALEYYKELF
-1768 ADFENASDIT
+1768 ADFENASDISADLNRNAEE
-1778 GDLSGN
+1778 GDLR
-1784 AEDGELGEAKVMLDA
+1784 EAVTYVDKTAAD
-1799 EKVNSFCR
+1799 SFCR
-1807 DRAATPAALFLAA
+1807 EKSLTPAALFLAA

-1827 CTADRNVYI
+1827 CTADRHVYI

-1843 EDIRYLES
+1843 EDIRYIDSL
-1851 FGMFVKSLPLHG
+1851 GMFVKSLPLHA
-1863 FIDTERTAAEF
+1863 FIDTERTALEF
-1874 VKDSAAAMRE
+1874 VSDSAAAMRA

-1891 PFIKLFDKYGFT
+1891 PFIKLFDQYGFV
-1903 SKINYACQLGVDSV
+1903 SKINYACQLGVDETAV
-1917 EILEGEVVA
+1917 LEN
-1926 ETVITNPLPKFN
+1926 ETIIENVITNPLPKFS
-1938 LSIHIEDGESGK
+1938 LSVHIEEGGDGR
-1950 IAVNVQYNTALYS
+1950 IAVNVQYNSALYS
-1963 EKHALMIASA
+1963 EKLAKIISASIART
-1973 IAESANSIINNADGK
+1973 AESIISDGSQK
-1988 LCKLSM
+1988 LCSLSM
-1994 LTDSDKEKL
+1994 LSDKDREKL
-2003 KNFERGEKVENEI
+2003 SGFSHVEEREI
-2016 QLYHKLF
+2016 GVKLYHALF
-2023 EARALEAPDKTAL
+2023 EEQAAADPDRTAL
-2036 IACDNTYTYGEM
+2036 VACDGSFTYSQLDKE
-2048 NRVCN
+2048 CN
-2053 RMANAL
+2053 RLANAL
-2059 IEKGVCKG
+2059 IEKGVQKG

-2079 QMLAMYAILK
+2079 QIIAMYAVLK
-2089 AGAAYIP
+2089 TGAAYIP
-2096 CDPEYPDERIRY
+2096 CDPEYPDERIKY
-2108 ILENSEARYI
+2108 ILENSEAKYI
-2118 LTDRS
+2118 LTDKK
-2123 RGFDNEI
+2123 RGFDNEL
-2130 DIEELIEYNNDS
+2130 DIEQLLTNGNTEK
-2142 DPAVDVSP
+2142 PRVDISP
-2150 DDTAYLIY
+2150 EDTAYLIY

-2164 RPKGVVIR
+2164 RPKGVVIK

-2177 NYLVPHPE
+2177 NYLTPFPE
-2185 NSHIYALKNDGN
+2185 NTHIYALKNEGS

-2219 NGITLVLADED
+2219 NGLTLVLADED
-2230 ETKDPVKL
+2230 ETKDPMKL
-2238 CALMERVGCDV
+2238 CALFERTGGDV
-2249 INATPSRIEQYMM
+2249 INATPSRIEQYML
-2262 LDRFKAALANCKIIM
+2262 LDAFKAVLSKCRIIM

-2286 LLQNLKKVTKAR
+2286 LLENLKKITKAR

-2316 LTDSD
+2316 LTHADE
-2321 IVCVGKPLLNVSEY
+2321 VCVGRPLLNVREY
-2335 IVDADGNLL
+2335 IVDADGNPL
-2344 PIGMTG
+2344 PAGIVG

-2360 KGYLNNPEL
+2360 DSYLNNPEL

-2374 AQFNGERIYKTGD
+2374 RLYNGERIYRTGD

-2392 DGGDVVILGRSD
+2392 DDGDVVILGRCD

-2431 AVALIR
+2431 AVAMIR
-2437 KVNGN
+2437 PISGVDN
-2442 DALCAWYSADKAI
+2442 LCAYYSADSSVT
-2455 GEELVKEHISKRLTA
+2455 EELVRGHISKRLTA
-2470 YMVPSALMR
+2470 YMVPSAIMR
-2479 LDEMPQ
+2479 LDKMPQ
-2485 TPNGKTDVKSLPQPQ
+2485 TPNGKTDVKALPQPV
-2500 LSVDTSYTEP
+2500 LSFETEYSEP
-2510 VTKEEKIL
+2510 VTREEKIL
-2518 CDIFANVL
+2518 CEIFQNVL
-2526 SLDKVSAEA
+2526 SLDRVSADS

-2547 TGVLVE
+2547 TSVLVE
-2553 ANEQGLEISYGDIF
+2553 ANEQGLEVSYGDIF

-2573 AIAAKCS
+2573 KIAAKFS
-2580 DKGEFSDGLGEYD
+2580 DKGEFSDGLSDYD
-2593 YSVFDKTLSGNSL
+2593 YTAFDGILSSNSL
-2606 SALKDGKHRIGNL
+2606 NSLKEQKSRVGNL

-2630 HVLKYFLDNYS
+2630 HILKFFLDNYS

-2649 GSRNSSAEKRLRG
+2649 GSKRATAEQRLRG
-2662 QLYYYFEDNFEQH
+2662 QLYYYFEDDFERC
-2675 FENRITV
+2675 FENRITII
-2682 VEGSVTEKSWFE
+2682 EGSITDQNWF
-2694 TLKDAKIDT
+2694 TQLDGKQIDT

-2734 CKEHDSMI
+2734 CRKHNSMI

-2753 RVNGFPAKEIPFTEQ
+2753 RVNDYPPRGEVLTEQ
-2768 TFYFGQTID
+2768 KLYFGQVID
-2777 NQYVHSKFIAERYVL
+2777 NQYVHSKFLAERYVL
-2792 EAINEGVRGKI
+2792 EAIKDGLKGKI

-2810 ARSSDGEF
+2810 ARDSDGEF
-2818 QINFV
+2818 QVNFV
-2823 TNGFMG
+2823 SNGFMG

-2835 VIGAYPYSIMNYP
+2835 VIGAYPYSMMNYP

-2864 CATPDKCCI
+2864 CSTPEKCCI
-2873 FHPFNN
+2873 FHPYNN
-2879 HYVPLGDIILQMR
+2879 HYVPLGDIILQM
-2892 KMGMNIKLVED
+2892 KHMGMNIKLAED
-2903 DMFMKMLQKAQE
+2903 DEFASMLSDAQND
-2915 SPENAAKLTTLL
+2915 PEKAAKLTTLL

-2932 DSSKTVEMIPAEN
+2932 DSSKKVEMIGTDN
-2945 EYTTQVLYRL
+2945 EYTTQALYRM

-2966 MNSFLTALDGLGFF
+2966 MNSFLNALDGLGFF
-2980 DAEEDME
+2980 ETDGDEI